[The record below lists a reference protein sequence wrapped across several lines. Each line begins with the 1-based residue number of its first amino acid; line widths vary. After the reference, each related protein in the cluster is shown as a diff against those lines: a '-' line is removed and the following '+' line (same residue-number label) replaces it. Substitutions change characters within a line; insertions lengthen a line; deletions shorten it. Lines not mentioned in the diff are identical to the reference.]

1 MENVWTDFKTDEET
15 FKLIMKYE
23 ENFVKTIV
31 QKKYGIN
38 YDNKDEVKLTK
49 KENEIFAL
57 ASLLIEIDVLCIKNL
72 KNKHINVDSFFKK
85 EEGLMQRKICTA
97 YDLKID
103 KLENI
108 IIRLP
113 EEQRKVFIY
122 SYGINRR
129 KMNFKDIE
137 KLFEVSTDDIYKNL
151 LLTIRRLKSEVN
163 IMKSVKKVTNK
174 IPTMLM
180 LDLEKRGYPRSEL
193 IEALNLYDD
202 KTKYTLQK
210 YYGFNYSSAKSL
222 LIPVAEGDEEIINS
236 VLTGD
241 NNIDVQIKKLQRKK
255 LQAIEEIKRN
265 NRLKKEKTFNLIKF
279 YKNKGYSALEFLN
292 AYRSLSE
299 RQCALIKKKYDNE
312 FNEIKDAKLSYKE
325 NAMIFELTRS
335 ERSGIGKIL
344 AETTN
349 KTMPKIIKIVEQPQE
364 VEKEILEKKN
374 EEVIQPIKVEKTPTE
389 SKDITLPQKSN
400 TFDSVE
406 KKDVNF
412 SPSKDLTE
420 NKPNN
425 EKGIKNFDTFNEYC
439 KSLGF
444 DDEDMEILYSSLKEN
459 PTRHDRFYR
468 LFNITEKEKHMFIF
482 KTPAADLCQKDQ
494 DYLTKDIPISLC
506 KYRLKTG
513 RSIEDIKL
521 QPSIKRAGERA
532 KTTPTISIKKYKTL
546 NDFIKAIGFD
556 DEDLEEVY
564 NSLTE
569 REKDIFS
576 ETINVTETEDK
587 KHIFTFIRRIDKNVE
602 KSYKY
607 YNKTILVKLYRC
619 RVKNNKS
626 IDNLNLTENV
636 KRYIELHSPKTSSME
651 IVNDYKTMPKIIKIA
666 EQPQEAEKEILE
678 KKNEEVIQPIKVKK
692 TPTKSKDI
700 TLPQKSNTFDSV
712 EKKGVNFSPSKD
724 LTENKPNNEKG
735 IKNFDTFNEYCKS
748 LGFDD
753 EDLENMYNELSAK
766 EKERFNKCI
775 IVTEDAEKKHT
786 FTFTKRITQNHDQLN
801 YQYYTQSV
809 IIRLYRGR
817 LRNNKS
823 VDNIEVSK
831 NVKNHLRTNS
841 IRGNNTPK
849 IENYI
854 HLNGYYN
861 ALGFDDED
869 MENLYSSLDENPIRH
884 DCFYR
889 LFNIIE
895 DEKHMFIF
903 TKPAADLCQKDH
915 DYLTKDIPISLCKF
929 RIKKGKGVDNIKL
942 PPSIKKSG
950 ERVKTTP
957 TISIKKYKT
966 LNGFIKAI
974 GFDDED
980 LEEVYKNLI
989 KREKDIF
996 SETINVTETKDKKHI
1011 FTFVRRIDTNDKRNY
1026 KYYNKTILVKLYRC
1040 RVKNNKSIENLNL
1053 TENIKRYIDFHSPK
1067 TSRME
1072 IINDYKTLNDY
1083 YKSLGFDDEDMEDL
1097 YLSLAS
1103 IPFRHDYFYKTMNI
1117 VEEAENK
1124 HIFTFKKS
1132 IANLNKKDFHYL
1144 MQDIPE
1150 SICIHRIRSGKGVDG
1165 LKLNNT
1171 ITNFVK
1177 KEIEKEN
1184 SKSNKGKLDYCKTL
1198 NDYYKKYGIT
1208 DEELTNA
1215 NKSANQGKKYFEE
1228 FTTITKVNEEK
1239 YIFEIKSTLKY
1250 RHDLPA
1256 YAYFT
1261 SNLLIYLKHK
1271 KKQTKQEIQ
1280 NNLVI
1285 AEGPSFDNI
1294 KEYIH
1299 EYLSEIK
1306 SSHIITKDLILNL
1319 NLPKRYEY
1327 FLLNEFVINKD
1338 GSMSLDE
1345 EAKHFNMDSMELC
1358 KILVDAI
1365 KLVKENVISK
1375 MNHFTDTAALAEKK
1389 ENKKT
1394 LS

>member
-1 MENVWTDFKTDEET
+1 
-15 FKLIMKYE
+15 
-23 ENFVKTIV
+23 
-31 QKKYGIN
+31 
-38 YDNKDEVKLTK
+38 
-49 KENEIFAL
+49 
-57 ASLLIEIDVLCIKNL
+57 
-72 KNKHINVDSFFKK
+72 
-85 EEGLMQRKICTA
+85 MQRKICTA
-97 YDLKID
+97 YDLQID

-113 EEQRKVFIY
+113 EDQRKIFIY

-129 KMNFKDIE
+129 KMSFKDIE
-137 KLFEVSTDDIYKNL
+137 KLFEVSTDDIYKSL

-210 YYGFNYSSAKSL
+210 YYGFNYSSAKSP
-222 LIPVAEGDEEIINS
+222 LIPVAEGDEAIINS
-236 VLTGD
+236 VLIGD
-241 NNIDVQIKKLQRKK
+241 NNIDFQIKKLQEKK
-255 LQAIEEIKRN
+255 LQAIEKIKRN

-279 YKNKGYSALEFLN
+279 YKDKGYSALEFLN

-325 NAMIFELTRS
+325 NALIFDLTRS

-364 VEKEILEKKN
+364 VEKEISENKN
-374 EEVIQPIKVEKTPTE
+374 EKLIQPIKVKKTPAK

-406 KKDVNF
+406 KKDVN
-412 SPSKDLTE
+412 
-420 NKPNN
+420 
-425 EKGIKNFDTFNEYC
+425 
-439 KSLGF
+439 
-444 DDEDMEILYSSLKEN
+444 SS
-459 PTRHDRFYR
+459 T
-468 LFNITEKEKHMFIF
+468 
-482 KTPAADLCQKDQ
+482 
-494 DYLTKDIPISLC
+494 
-506 KYRLKTG
+506 
-513 RSIEDIKL
+513 
-521 QPSIKRAGERA
+521 
-532 KTTPTISIKKYKTL
+532 
-546 NDFIKAIGFD
+546 
-556 DEDLEEVY
+556 
-564 NSLTE
+564 
-569 REKDIFS
+569 
-576 ETINVTETEDK
+576 
-587 KHIFTFIRRIDKNVE
+587 
-602 KSYKY
+602 
-607 YNKTILVKLYRC
+607 
-619 RVKNNKS
+619 
-626 IDNLNLTENV
+626 
-636 KRYIELHSPKTSSME
+636 
-651 IVNDYKTMPKIIKIA
+651 
-666 EQPQEAEKEILE
+666 
-678 KKNEEVIQPIKVKK
+678 
-692 TPTKSKDI
+692 
-700 TLPQKSNTFDSV
+700 
-712 EKKGVNFSPSKD
+712 SKD

-775 IVTEDAEKKHT
+775 IITEDAEKKHT

-817 LRNNKS
+817 LRNSKS

-841 IRGNNTPK
+841 IRDNNTPK

-884 DCFYR
+884 DFFYR

-895 DEKHMFIF
+895 EEKHMFIF
-903 TKPAADLCQKDH
+903 TKPAANLCQKDH
-915 DYLTKDIPISLCKF
+915 DYLTKDIPISLCKY
-929 RIKKGKGVDNIKL
+929 RLKTGRSIEDIKL

-950 ERVKTTP
+950 ERVRTTP

-966 LNGFIKAI
+966 LNDFIKTI

-980 LEEVYKNLI
+980 LEEVYKNLT

-996 SETINVTETKDKKHI
+996 SETINVTETEDKKHI

-1215 NKSANQGKKYFEE
+1215 YKSANQGKKYFEE

-1239 YIFEIKSTLKY
+1239 YIFEIKNALKY

-1256 YAYFT
+1256 YTYFT
-1261 SNLLIYLKHK
+1261 NNLLIYLKHK
-1271 KKQTKQEIQ
+1271 TKKTKQEIQ

-1285 AEGPSFDNI
+1285 AESPSFDNI

-1306 SSHIITKDLILNL
+1306 SSHIITKDLILSL

-1345 EAKHFNMDSMELC
+1345 EAKLFNIDSMELC
-1358 KILVDAI
+1358 KVLVDAI

-1375 MNHFTDTAALAEKK
+1375 MNHFTDTATLAEKK
-1389 ENKKT
+1389 RE
-1394 LS
+1394 

>member
-1 MENVWTDFKTDEET
+1 MENVWTNFKIDEET

-23 ENFVKTIV
+23 EDFVKIIV

-38 YDNKDEVKLTK
+38 YDNKNEVKLTK

-97 YDLKID
+97 YDLQID

-113 EEQRKVFIY
+113 EEQRKIFIY

-129 KMNFKDIE
+129 KMSFKDIE
-137 KLFEVSTDDIYKNL
+137 KLFEVSTDDIYKSL
-151 LLTIRRLKSEVN
+151 ILTIRRLKSEVN

-174 IPTMLM
+174 IPSMLM
-180 LDLEKRGYPRSEL
+180 LDLEKRGYPRSKL

-210 YYGFNYSSAKSL
+210 YYGFNYSSAKSP
-222 LIPVAEGDEEIINS
+222 LIPVAEGDEEVINS
-236 VLTGD
+236 VLIGD
-241 NNIDVQIKKLQRKK
+241 NNIDFQIKKLQEKK
-255 LQAIEEIKRN
+255 LQAIEKIKRN

-325 NAMIFELTRS
+325 KTMIFDLTRS

-349 KTMPKIIKIVEQPQE
+349 KTMPKIIKTVEQPQE
-364 VEKEILEKKN
+364 VEKEISENKN
-374 EEVIQPIKVEKTPTE
+374 EEVIQPIKVKKTPAKL
-389 SKDITLPQKSN
+389 KDITLPQKSN

-406 KKDVNF
+406 KKDVN
-412 SPSKDLTE
+412 SSTSKDLTE

-444 DDEDMEILYSSLKEN
+444 DDEDMENLYLSLNEN

-468 LFNITEKEKHMFIF
+468 LF
-482 KTPAADLCQKDQ
+482 
-494 DYLTKDIPISLC
+494 S
-506 KYRLKTG
+506 
-513 RSIEDIKL
+513 
-521 QPSIKRAGERA
+521 
-532 KTTPTISIKKYKTL
+532 
-546 NDFIKAIGFD
+546 
-556 DEDLEEVY
+556 
-564 NSLTE
+564 
-569 REKDIFS
+569 
-576 ETINVTETEDK
+576 
-587 KHIFTFIRRIDKNVE
+587 
-602 KSYKY
+602 
-607 YNKTILVKLYRC
+607 
-619 RVKNNKS
+619 
-626 IDNLNLTENV
+626 
-636 KRYIELHSPKTSSME
+636 
-651 IVNDYKTMPKIIKIA
+651 
-666 EQPQEAEKEILE
+666 
-678 KKNEEVIQPIKVKK
+678 
-692 TPTKSKDI
+692 
-700 TLPQKSNTFDSV
+700 
-712 EKKGVNFSPSKD
+712 
-724 LTENKPNNEKG
+724 
-735 IKNFDTFNEYCKS
+735 
-748 LGFDD
+748 
-753 EDLENMYNELSAK
+753 
-766 EKERFNKCI
+766 
-775 IVTEDAEKKHT
+775 
-786 FTFTKRITQNHDQLN
+786 
-801 YQYYTQSV
+801 
-809 IIRLYRGR
+809 
-817 LRNNKS
+817 
-823 VDNIEVSK
+823 
-831 NVKNHLRTNS
+831 
-841 IRGNNTPK
+841 
-849 IENYI
+849 
-854 HLNGYYN
+854 
-861 ALGFDDED
+861 
-869 MENLYSSLDENPIRH
+869 
-884 DCFYR
+884 
-889 LFNIIE
+889 IIE

-915 DYLTKDIPISLCKF
+915 DYLTKDIPISLCKC

-942 PPSIKKSG
+942 PPSIKKAG

-974 GFDDED
+974 GFDGED
-980 LEEVYKNLI
+980 LEEVYKNLT

-996 SETINVTETKDKKHI
+996 SETINVSETEDKKHI

-1184 SKSNKGKLDYCKTL
+1184 SKSNKGKLDYCKNL

-1215 NKSANQGKKYFEE
+1215 YKSANQGKKYFEE

-1271 KKQTKQEIQ
+1271 TKQTKQETQ

-1365 KLVKENVISK
+1365 KLVKENIISK

>member
-1 MENVWTDFKTDEET
+1 MENVWTNFKTDEET

-72 KNKHINVDSFFKK
+72 KDKHINVDSFFKK

-210 YYGFNYSSAKSL
+210 YYGFNYSSAKSP
-222 LIPVAEGDEEIINS
+222 LIPVAEGDEAIINS
-236 VLTGD
+236 VLIGD
-241 NNIDVQIKKLQRKK
+241 NNIDFQIKKLQEKK
-255 LQAIEEIKRN
+255 LQAIEKNKRN

-279 YKNKGYSALEFLN
+279 YKDKGYSALEFLN

-325 NAMIFELTRS
+325 KAMIFDLTRS

-349 KTMPKIIKIVEQPQE
+349 KTMPKIIKTAEQPQE

-374 EEVIQPIKVEKTPTE
+374 EEVIQPIKVKKTPAK

-406 KKDVNF
+406 KKD
-412 SPSKDLTE
+412 
-420 NKPNN
+420 
-425 EKGIKNFDTFNEYC
+425 
-439 KSLGF
+439 
-444 DDEDMEILYSSLKEN
+444 
-459 PTRHDRFYR
+459 
-468 LFNITEKEKHMFIF
+468 
-482 KTPAADLCQKDQ
+482 
-494 DYLTKDIPISLC
+494 
-506 KYRLKTG
+506 
-513 RSIEDIKL
+513 
-521 QPSIKRAGERA
+521 
-532 KTTPTISIKKYKTL
+532 
-546 NDFIKAIGFD
+546 
-556 DEDLEEVY
+556 
-564 NSLTE
+564 
-569 REKDIFS
+569 
-576 ETINVTETEDK
+576 
-587 KHIFTFIRRIDKNVE
+587 
-602 KSYKY
+602 
-607 YNKTILVKLYRC
+607 
-619 RVKNNKS
+619 
-626 IDNLNLTENV
+626 
-636 KRYIELHSPKTSSME
+636 
-651 IVNDYKTMPKIIKIA
+651 
-666 EQPQEAEKEILE
+666 
-678 KKNEEVIQPIKVKK
+678 
-692 TPTKSKDI
+692 
-700 TLPQKSNTFDSV
+700 
-712 EKKGVNFSPSKD
+712 VNFSPSKD

-841 IRGNNTPK
+841 IRDNNTPK

-869 MENLYSSLDENPIRH
+869 MENLYSSLDENPIRY

-895 DEKHMFIF
+895 EEKHMFIF
-903 TKPAADLCQKDH
+903 KEPAADLCQKDH

-942 PPSIKKSG
+942 PPSIKKAG

-980 LEEVYKNLI
+980 LEEVYKNLT

-1132 IANLNKKDFHYL
+1132 IVNLNKKDFHYI
-1144 MQDIPE
+1144 MQDIPK
-1150 SICIHRIRSGKGVDG
+1150 SICIHRIRNGKGVDG

-1184 SKSNKGKLDYCKTL
+1184 SKSNKGKLDYCKNL

-1215 NKSANQGKKYFEE
+1215 YKSANQGKKYFEE

-1271 KKQTKQEIQ
+1271 TKQTKQETQ

-1365 KLVKENVISK
+1365 KLVKENIISK

>member
-1 MENVWTDFKTDEET
+1 MENVWTNFKTDEET

-38 YDNKDEVKLTK
+38 YDNKEEVKLTK

-210 YYGFNYSSAKSL
+210 YYGFNYSSAKSP
-222 LIPVAEGDEEIINS
+222 LIPVAEGDEAIINS
-236 VLTGD
+236 VLIGD
-241 NNIDVQIKKLQRKK
+241 NNIDFQIKKLQEKK

-325 NAMIFELTRS
+325 KAMIFDLTRS

-344 AETTN
+344 AEMTN

-364 VEKEILEKKN
+364 AEKEILEKKN
-374 EEVIQPIKVEKTPTE
+374 EEVIQPIKVKKTPTE
-389 SKDITLPQKSN
+389 SKDITPPLKSN

-406 KKDVNF
+406 KKDIN
-412 SPSKDLTE
+412 SSTSKDLTE

-425 EKGIKNFDTFNEYC
+425 EKGIKSFDTFNEYC

-678 KKNEEVIQPIKVKK
+678 KKNEEVIQPIRVKK

-712 EKKGVNFSPSKD
+712 EKKDVNFSPSKD

-884 DCFYR
+884 DFFYR

-895 DEKHMFIF
+895 EEKHMFIF

-942 PPSIKKSG
+942 PPSIKKAG

-980 LEEVYKNLI
+980 LEEVYKNLT

-996 SETINVTETKDKKHI
+996 SETINVTETEDKKHI

-1208 DEELTNA
+1208 DEELTKA
-1215 NKSANQGKKYFEE
+1215 YKSANQGKKYFEE

-1271 KKQTKQEIQ
+1271 TKQTKQETQ

-1285 AEGPSFDNI
+1285 DESPSFDNI

-1306 SSHIITKDLILNL
+1306 SSHIITKDLILSL

-1345 EAKHFNMDSMELC
+1345 EAKLFNIDSMELC

-1375 MNHFTDTAALAEKK
+1375 MNHFTDTATLAEKK
-1389 ENKKT
+1389 RE
-1394 LS
+1394 

>member
-1 MENVWTDFKTDEET
+1 MENVWTNFKTDEET

-23 ENFVKTIV
+23 EDFVKIIV

-38 YDNKDEVKLTK
+38 YDNKNEVKLTK

-72 KNKHINVDSFFKK
+72 KNKHINIDSFFKK
-85 EEGLMQRKICTA
+85 EEGLMQRKIRTA
-97 YDLKID
+97 YDLQID

-113 EEQRKVFIY
+113 EEQRKIFIY

-129 KMNFKDIE
+129 KMSFKDIE
-137 KLFEVSTDDIYKNL
+137 KLFEVSTDDIYKSL

-210 YYGFNYSSAKSL
+210 YYGFNYSSAKSP
-222 LIPVAEGDEEIINS
+222 LIPVAEGDEAIINS
-236 VLTGD
+236 VLIGD
-241 NNIDVQIKKLQRKK
+241 NNIDFQIKKLQEKK
-255 LQAIEEIKRN
+255 LQAIEKIKRN

-279 YKNKGYSALEFLN
+279 YKDKGYSALEFLN

-325 NAMIFELTRS
+325 KAMIFDLTRS

-364 VEKEILEKKN
+364 VEKEISENKN
-374 EEVIQPIKVEKTPTE
+374 EKLIQPIKVKKTPAK

-406 KKDVNF
+406 KKDVN
-412 SPSKDLTE
+412 
-420 NKPNN
+420 
-425 EKGIKNFDTFNEYC
+425 
-439 KSLGF
+439 
-444 DDEDMEILYSSLKEN
+444 SS
-459 PTRHDRFYR
+459 T
-468 LFNITEKEKHMFIF
+468 
-482 KTPAADLCQKDQ
+482 
-494 DYLTKDIPISLC
+494 
-506 KYRLKTG
+506 
-513 RSIEDIKL
+513 
-521 QPSIKRAGERA
+521 
-532 KTTPTISIKKYKTL
+532 
-546 NDFIKAIGFD
+546 
-556 DEDLEEVY
+556 
-564 NSLTE
+564 
-569 REKDIFS
+569 
-576 ETINVTETEDK
+576 
-587 KHIFTFIRRIDKNVE
+587 
-602 KSYKY
+602 
-607 YNKTILVKLYRC
+607 
-619 RVKNNKS
+619 
-626 IDNLNLTENV
+626 
-636 KRYIELHSPKTSSME
+636 
-651 IVNDYKTMPKIIKIA
+651 
-666 EQPQEAEKEILE
+666 
-678 KKNEEVIQPIKVKK
+678 
-692 TPTKSKDI
+692 
-700 TLPQKSNTFDSV
+700 
-712 EKKGVNFSPSKD
+712 SKD

-841 IRGNNTPK
+841 IRDNNTPK

-903 TKPAADLCQKDH
+903 KEPAADLCQKDH
-915 DYLTKDIPISLCKF
+915 DYLTKDITISLCKF

-942 PPSIKKSG
+942 PPSIKKAG

-980 LEEVYKNLI
+980 LEEVYKNLT

-1215 NKSANQGKKYFEE
+1215 YKSANQGKKYFEE

-1271 KKQTKQEIQ
+1271 TKQTKQETQ

-1338 GSMSLDE
+1338 SSMSLDE
-1345 EAKHFNMDSMELC
+1345 EAKHFNIDSMELC

-1365 KLVKENVISK
+1365 KLVKENIISK

>member
-1 MENVWTDFKTDEET
+1 MENVLTNFKTDEET

-23 ENFVKTIV
+23 EDFVKIIV

-49 KENEIFAL
+49 KENKIFAL

-210 YYGFNYSSAKSL
+210 YYGFNYSSAKSP
-222 LIPVAEGDEEIINS
+222 LIPVAEGDEAIINS
-236 VLTGD
+236 VLIGD
-241 NNIDVQIKKLQRKK
+241 NNIDFQIKKLQEKK
-255 LQAIEEIKRN
+255 LQAIEKIRRN

-279 YKNKGYSALEFLN
+279 YKDKGYSALEFLN

-325 NAMIFELTRS
+325 KAMIFDLTRS

-349 KTMPKIIKIVEQPQE
+349 KTMPKIIKTVEQPQE
-364 VEKEILEKKN
+364 VEKEISENKN
-374 EEVIQPIKVEKTPTE
+374 EEVIQPIKVKKTPAKL
-389 SKDITLPQKSN
+389 KDITLPQKSN

-406 KKDVNF
+406 KKDVN
-412 SPSKDLTE
+412 
-420 NKPNN
+420 
-425 EKGIKNFDTFNEYC
+425 
-439 KSLGF
+439 
-444 DDEDMEILYSSLKEN
+444 SS
-459 PTRHDRFYR
+459 T
-468 LFNITEKEKHMFIF
+468 
-482 KTPAADLCQKDQ
+482 
-494 DYLTKDIPISLC
+494 
-506 KYRLKTG
+506 
-513 RSIEDIKL
+513 
-521 QPSIKRAGERA
+521 
-532 KTTPTISIKKYKTL
+532 
-546 NDFIKAIGFD
+546 
-556 DEDLEEVY
+556 
-564 NSLTE
+564 
-569 REKDIFS
+569 
-576 ETINVTETEDK
+576 
-587 KHIFTFIRRIDKNVE
+587 
-602 KSYKY
+602 
-607 YNKTILVKLYRC
+607 
-619 RVKNNKS
+619 
-626 IDNLNLTENV
+626 
-636 KRYIELHSPKTSSME
+636 
-651 IVNDYKTMPKIIKIA
+651 
-666 EQPQEAEKEILE
+666 
-678 KKNEEVIQPIKVKK
+678 
-692 TPTKSKDI
+692 
-700 TLPQKSNTFDSV
+700 
-712 EKKGVNFSPSKD
+712 SKD

-753 EDLENMYNELSAK
+753 EDLENMYNELSSK

-786 FTFTKRITQNHDQLN
+786 FTFTKRITQNGDQIN

-823 VDNIEVSK
+823 VNNIEVSK

-884 DCFYR
+884 DFFYR

-895 DEKHMFIF
+895 EEKHMFIF

-1208 DEELTNA
+1208 DEELTKA
-1215 NKSANQGKKYFEE
+1215 YKSANQGKKYFEE

-1271 KKQTKQEIQ
+1271 TKQTKQEIQ
-1280 NNLVI
+1280 DNLVI
-1285 AEGPSFDNI
+1285 AEGSSFDNI

-1345 EAKHFNMDSMELC
+1345 EAKLFNIDSMELC

-1365 KLVKENVISK
+1365 KLVKENIISK

-1389 ENKKT
+1389 ENKKA

>member
-1 MENVWTDFKTDEET
+1 MENVWTNFKTDEET

-23 ENFVKTIV
+23 EDFVKIIV

-38 YDNKDEVKLTK
+38 YDNKNEVKLTK

-72 KNKHINVDSFFKK
+72 KNKHINIDSFFKK
-85 EEGLMQRKICTA
+85 EEGLMQRKIRTA
-97 YDLKID
+97 YDLQID

-113 EEQRKVFIY
+113 EEQRKIFIY

-129 KMNFKDIE
+129 KMSFKDIE
-137 KLFEVSTDDIYKNL
+137 KLFEVSTDDIYISL

-210 YYGFNYSSAKSL
+210 YYGFNYSSAKSP
-222 LIPVAEGDEEIINS
+222 LIPVAEGDEAIINS
-236 VLTGD
+236 VLIGD
-241 NNIDVQIKKLQRKK
+241 NNIDFQIKKLQEKK
-255 LQAIEEIKRN
+255 LQAIEKIKRN

-279 YKNKGYSALEFLN
+279 YKDKGYSALEFLN

-325 NAMIFELTRS
+325 KAMIFDLTRS

-364 VEKEILEKKN
+364 VEKEISENKN
-374 EEVIQPIKVEKTPTE
+374 EKLIQPIKVKKTPAK

-406 KKDVNF
+406 KKDVN
-412 SPSKDLTE
+412 
-420 NKPNN
+420 
-425 EKGIKNFDTFNEYC
+425 
-439 KSLGF
+439 
-444 DDEDMEILYSSLKEN
+444 SS
-459 PTRHDRFYR
+459 T
-468 LFNITEKEKHMFIF
+468 
-482 KTPAADLCQKDQ
+482 
-494 DYLTKDIPISLC
+494 
-506 KYRLKTG
+506 
-513 RSIEDIKL
+513 
-521 QPSIKRAGERA
+521 
-532 KTTPTISIKKYKTL
+532 
-546 NDFIKAIGFD
+546 
-556 DEDLEEVY
+556 
-564 NSLTE
+564 
-569 REKDIFS
+569 
-576 ETINVTETEDK
+576 
-587 KHIFTFIRRIDKNVE
+587 
-602 KSYKY
+602 
-607 YNKTILVKLYRC
+607 
-619 RVKNNKS
+619 
-626 IDNLNLTENV
+626 
-636 KRYIELHSPKTSSME
+636 
-651 IVNDYKTMPKIIKIA
+651 
-666 EQPQEAEKEILE
+666 
-678 KKNEEVIQPIKVKK
+678 
-692 TPTKSKDI
+692 
-700 TLPQKSNTFDSV
+700 
-712 EKKGVNFSPSKD
+712 SKD

-841 IRGNNTPK
+841 IRDNNTPK

-895 DEKHMFIF
+895 EEKHMFIF
-903 TKPAADLCQKDH
+903 KEPAADLCQKDH

-942 PPSIKKSG
+942 PPSIKKAG

-980 LEEVYKNLI
+980 LEEVYKNLT

-1215 NKSANQGKKYFEE
+1215 YKSANQGKKYFEE

-1271 KKQTKQEIQ
+1271 TKQTKQETQ

-1365 KLVKENVISK
+1365 KLVKENIISK
-1375 MNHFTDTAALAEKK
+1375 KK
-1389 ENKKT
+1389 RE
-1394 LS
+1394 

>member
-1 MENVWTDFKTDEET
+1 MENVWTNFKTDEET

-23 ENFVKTIV
+23 EDFVKIIV

-38 YDNKDEVKLTK
+38 YDNKNEVKLTK

-72 KNKHINVDSFFKK
+72 KNKHINIDSFFKK
-85 EEGLMQRKICTA
+85 EEGLMQRKIRTA
-97 YDLKID
+97 YGLQID

-113 EEQRKVFIY
+113 EEQRKIFIY

-129 KMNFKDIE
+129 KMSFKDIE
-137 KLFEVSTDDIYKNL
+137 KLFEVSTDDIYKSL

-210 YYGFNYSSAKSL
+210 YYGFNYSSAKSP
-222 LIPVAEGDEEIINS
+222 LIPVAEGDEAIINS
-236 VLTGD
+236 VLIGD
-241 NNIDVQIKKLQRKK
+241 NNIDFQIKKLQEKK
-255 LQAIEEIKRN
+255 LQAIEKIKRN

-279 YKNKGYSALEFLN
+279 YKDKGYSALEFLN

-325 NAMIFELTRS
+325 KAMIFDLTRS

-364 VEKEILEKKN
+364 VEKEISENKN
-374 EEVIQPIKVEKTPTE
+374 EKLIQPIKVKKTPAK

-406 KKDVNF
+406 KKDVN
-412 SPSKDLTE
+412 
-420 NKPNN
+420 
-425 EKGIKNFDTFNEYC
+425 
-439 KSLGF
+439 
-444 DDEDMEILYSSLKEN
+444 SS
-459 PTRHDRFYR
+459 T
-468 LFNITEKEKHMFIF
+468 
-482 KTPAADLCQKDQ
+482 
-494 DYLTKDIPISLC
+494 
-506 KYRLKTG
+506 
-513 RSIEDIKL
+513 
-521 QPSIKRAGERA
+521 
-532 KTTPTISIKKYKTL
+532 
-546 NDFIKAIGFD
+546 
-556 DEDLEEVY
+556 
-564 NSLTE
+564 
-569 REKDIFS
+569 
-576 ETINVTETEDK
+576 
-587 KHIFTFIRRIDKNVE
+587 
-602 KSYKY
+602 
-607 YNKTILVKLYRC
+607 
-619 RVKNNKS
+619 
-626 IDNLNLTENV
+626 
-636 KRYIELHSPKTSSME
+636 
-651 IVNDYKTMPKIIKIA
+651 
-666 EQPQEAEKEILE
+666 
-678 KKNEEVIQPIKVKK
+678 
-692 TPTKSKDI
+692 
-700 TLPQKSNTFDSV
+700 
-712 EKKGVNFSPSKD
+712 SKD

-775 IVTEDAEKKHT
+775 IITEDAEKKHT

-841 IRGNNTPK
+841 IRDNNTPK

-903 TKPAADLCQKDH
+903 KKTAADLCQKDH

-942 PPSIKKSG
+942 PPSIKKAG
-950 ERVKTTP
+950 ERVKTAP

-980 LEEVYKNLI
+980 LEEVYKNLT

-1215 NKSANQGKKYFEE
+1215 YKSANQGKKYFEE

-1271 KKQTKQEIQ
+1271 TKQTKQETQ

-1306 SSHIITKDLILNL
+1306 SSHIITKDLILSL

-1345 EAKHFNMDSMELC
+1345 EAKLFNIDSMELC

-1365 KLVKENVISK
+1365 KLVKENIISK

-1389 ENKKT
+1389 ENKKA

>member
-1 MENVWTDFKTDEET
+1 MENVWTNFKTDEET

-23 ENFVKTIV
+23 EDFVKTIV

-236 VLTGD
+236 VLIGD
-241 NNIDVQIKKLQRKK
+241 NNIDVQIKKLQEKK

-265 NRLKKEKTFNLIKF
+265 NRPKKEQAFNLIKF

-299 RQCALIKKKYDNE
+299 KECALIKKKYDKE

-325 NAMIFELTRS
+325 NAIIFDLTRS
-335 ERSGIGKIL
+335 ESSGIGKIL

-364 VEKEILEKKN
+364 AEKEISENKN
-374 EEVIQPIKVEKTPTE
+374 EKVIQPIKVKKTPTK

-400 TFDSVE
+400 TLDSVE

-494 DYLTKDIPISLC
+494 DYLTKDIPISLY

-823 VDNIEVSK
+823 VNNIEVSK

-854 HLNGYYN
+854 HLNGYYK

-869 MENLYSSLDENPIRH
+869 MENLYLSLNENPTRH
-884 DCFYR
+884 DRFYR
-889 LFNIIE
+889 LFSIIE

-915 DYLTKDIPISLCKF
+915 DYLTKDIPISLCKC

-942 PPSIKKSG
+942 PPSIKKAG

-996 SETINVTETKDKKHI
+996 SETINVTETEDKKHI

-1215 NKSANQGKKYFEE
+1215 YKSANQGKKYFEE

-1271 KKQTKQEIQ
+1271 TKQTKQETQ

-1306 SSHIITKDLILNL
+1306 SSHIITKDLILSL

-1345 EAKHFNMDSMELC
+1345 EAKLFNIDSMELC

-1375 MNHFTDTAALAEKK
+1375 MNHFTDTATLAEKK
-1389 ENKKT
+1389 RE
-1394 LS
+1394 

>member
-1 MENVWTDFKTDEET
+1 MENVWTNFKTDEET

-23 ENFVKTIV
+23 EDFVKTIV
-31 QKKYGIN
+31 QKKFGIN

-163 IMKSVKKVTNK
+163 IMKSVKKVTNR

-236 VLTGD
+236 VLIGD
-241 NNIDVQIKKLQRKK
+241 NNIDVQIKKLQEKK

-265 NRLKKEKTFNLIKF
+265 NRPKKEQAFNLIKF

-299 RQCALIKKKYDNE
+299 KECALIKKKYDKE

-325 NAMIFELTRS
+325 NALIFDLTRS
-335 ERSGIGKIL
+335 ESSGIGKIL
-344 AETTN
+344 AEMTN
-349 KTMPKIIKIVEQPQE
+349 
-364 VEKEILEKKN
+364 
-374 EEVIQPIKVEKTPTE
+374 
-389 SKDITLPQKSN
+389 
-400 TFDSVE
+400 
-406 KKDVNF
+406 
-412 SPSKDLTE
+412 
-420 NKPNN
+420 
-425 EKGIKNFDTFNEYC
+425 
-439 KSLGF
+439 
-444 DDEDMEILYSSLKEN
+444 
-459 PTRHDRFYR
+459 
-468 LFNITEKEKHMFIF
+468 
-482 KTPAADLCQKDQ
+482 
-494 DYLTKDIPISLC
+494 
-506 KYRLKTG
+506 
-513 RSIEDIKL
+513 
-521 QPSIKRAGERA
+521 
-532 KTTPTISIKKYKTL
+532 
-546 NDFIKAIGFD
+546 
-556 DEDLEEVY
+556 
-564 NSLTE
+564 
-569 REKDIFS
+569 
-576 ETINVTETEDK
+576 
-587 KHIFTFIRRIDKNVE
+587 
-602 KSYKY
+602 
-607 YNKTILVKLYRC
+607 
-619 RVKNNKS
+619 
-626 IDNLNLTENV
+626 
-636 KRYIELHSPKTSSME
+636 
-651 IVNDYKTMPKIIKIA
+651 KTMPKIIKIA

-692 TPTKSKDI
+692 TPAEPKDI
-700 TLPQKSNTFDSV
+700 TPPLKSNTFDSV
-712 EKKGVNFSPSKD
+712 EKKDINSSTSKD

-735 IKNFDTFNEYCKS
+735 IKSFDTFNEYCKS

-753 EDLENMYNELSAK
+753 DDLESVYNELSTK

-775 IVTEDAEKKHT
+775 IVTENEEKKHT
-786 FTFTKRITQNHDQLN
+786 FTLTKRITQNGDQLN

-841 IRGNNTPK
+841 IRDNNTPK

-869 MENLYSSLDENPIRH
+869 MENLYSSLDENPIRY

-895 DEKHMFIF
+895 EEKHMFIF
-903 TKPAADLCQKDH
+903 KEPAADLCQKDH

-942 PPSIKKSG
+942 PPSIKKAG

-980 LEEVYKNLI
+980 LEEVYKNLT

-1103 IPFRHDYFYKTMNI
+1103 IPFRHDYFYKMMNI

-1132 IANLNKKDFHYL
+1132 TSNLNRKDFHYL
-1144 MQDIPE
+1144 MQDIPK
-1150 SICIHRIRSGKGVDG
+1150 SICIHRLRSGKGIDG
-1165 LKLNNT
+1165 LKLNNNL
-1171 ITNFVK
+1171 TNFLK

-1184 SKSNKGKLDYCKTL
+1184 SKSDKAHKGKLDYCKTL

-1208 DEELTNA
+1208 DEELTKA
-1215 NKSANQGKKYFEE
+1215 YKSANQGKKYFEE

-1239 YIFEIKSTLKY
+1239 YIFEIKNALKY

-1256 YAYFT
+1256 YAYFVN
-1261 SNLLIYLKHK
+1261 NLLIYLKHK
-1271 KKQTKQEIQ
+1271 TKKQ
-1280 NNLVI
+1280 
-1285 AEGPSFDNI
+1285 
-1294 KEYIH
+1294 
-1299 EYLSEIK
+1299 
-1306 SSHIITKDLILNL
+1306 
-1319 NLPKRYEY
+1319 
-1327 FLLNEFVINKD
+1327 
-1338 GSMSLDE
+1338 
-1345 EAKHFNMDSMELC
+1345 
-1358 KILVDAI
+1358 
-1365 KLVKENVISK
+1365 
-1375 MNHFTDTAALAEKK
+1375 
-1389 ENKKT
+1389 NKKYKII
-1394 LS
+1394 

>member
-1 MENVWTDFKTDEET
+1 MENVWTNFKTDEET

-23 ENFVKTIV
+23 EDFVKIIV

-85 EEGLMQRKICTA
+85 TEVLMQRKICTA
-97 YDLKID
+97 YDLQID

-113 EEQRKVFIY
+113 EEQRKIFIY

-129 KMNFKDIE
+129 KMSFKDIE
-137 KLFEVSTDDIYKNL
+137 KLFEVSTDDIYKSL

-210 YYGFNYSSAKSL
+210 YYGFNYSSAKSP
-222 LIPVAEGDEEIINS
+222 LIPVAEGDEAIINS
-236 VLTGD
+236 VLIGD
-241 NNIDVQIKKLQRKK
+241 NNIDFQIKKLQEKK
-255 LQAIEEIKRN
+255 LQAIEKIKRN

-279 YKNKGYSALEFLN
+279 YKDKGYSALEFLN

-325 NAMIFELTRS
+325 KAMIFDLTRS

-364 VEKEILEKKN
+364 VEKEISENKN
-374 EEVIQPIKVEKTPTE
+374 EKLIQPIKVKKTPAK

-406 KKDVNF
+406 KKDVN
-412 SPSKDLTE
+412 
-420 NKPNN
+420 
-425 EKGIKNFDTFNEYC
+425 
-439 KSLGF
+439 
-444 DDEDMEILYSSLKEN
+444 SS
-459 PTRHDRFYR
+459 T
-468 LFNITEKEKHMFIF
+468 
-482 KTPAADLCQKDQ
+482 
-494 DYLTKDIPISLC
+494 
-506 KYRLKTG
+506 
-513 RSIEDIKL
+513 
-521 QPSIKRAGERA
+521 
-532 KTTPTISIKKYKTL
+532 
-546 NDFIKAIGFD
+546 
-556 DEDLEEVY
+556 
-564 NSLTE
+564 
-569 REKDIFS
+569 
-576 ETINVTETEDK
+576 
-587 KHIFTFIRRIDKNVE
+587 
-602 KSYKY
+602 
-607 YNKTILVKLYRC
+607 
-619 RVKNNKS
+619 
-626 IDNLNLTENV
+626 
-636 KRYIELHSPKTSSME
+636 
-651 IVNDYKTMPKIIKIA
+651 
-666 EQPQEAEKEILE
+666 
-678 KKNEEVIQPIKVKK
+678 
-692 TPTKSKDI
+692 
-700 TLPQKSNTFDSV
+700 
-712 EKKGVNFSPSKD
+712 SKD

-775 IVTEDAEKKHT
+775 IITEDAEKKHT

-841 IRGNNTPK
+841 IRDNNTPK

-903 TKPAADLCQKDH
+903 KKTAADLCQKDH

-942 PPSIKKSG
+942 PPSIKKAG
-950 ERVKTTP
+950 ERVKTAP

-980 LEEVYKNLI
+980 LEEVYKNLT

-1215 NKSANQGKKYFEE
+1215 YKSANQGKKYFEE

-1271 KKQTKQEIQ
+1271 TKQTKQETQ

-1365 KLVKENVISK
+1365 KLVKENIISK

>member
-1 MENVWTDFKTDEET
+1 MENVWTNFKTDEET

-23 ENFVKTIV
+23 EDFVKTIV

-72 KNKHINVDSFFKK
+72 KDKHINVDSFFKK

-210 YYGFNYSSAKSL
+210 YYGFNYSSAKSP
-222 LIPVAEGDEEIINS
+222 LIPVAEGDEAIINS
-236 VLTGD
+236 VLIGD
-241 NNIDVQIKKLQRKK
+241 NNIDFQIKKLQEKK
-255 LQAIEEIKRN
+255 LQAIEKNKRN

-279 YKNKGYSALEFLN
+279 YKDKGYSALEFLN

-325 NAMIFELTRS
+325 KAMIFDLTRS

-364 VEKEILEKKN
+364 VEKEISENKN
-374 EEVIQPIKVEKTPTE
+374 EK
-389 SKDITLPQKSN
+389 
-400 TFDSVE
+400 
-406 KKDVNF
+406 
-412 SPSKDLTE
+412 
-420 NKPNN
+420 
-425 EKGIKNFDTFNEYC
+425 
-439 KSLGF
+439 
-444 DDEDMEILYSSLKEN
+444 
-459 PTRHDRFYR
+459 
-468 LFNITEKEKHMFIF
+468 
-482 KTPAADLCQKDQ
+482 
-494 DYLTKDIPISLC
+494 
-506 KYRLKTG
+506 
-513 RSIEDIKL
+513 
-521 QPSIKRAGERA
+521 
-532 KTTPTISIKKYKTL
+532 
-546 NDFIKAIGFD
+546 
-556 DEDLEEVY
+556 
-564 NSLTE
+564 
-569 REKDIFS
+569 
-576 ETINVTETEDK
+576 
-587 KHIFTFIRRIDKNVE
+587 
-602 KSYKY
+602 
-607 YNKTILVKLYRC
+607 
-619 RVKNNKS
+619 
-626 IDNLNLTENV
+626 
-636 KRYIELHSPKTSSME
+636 
-651 IVNDYKTMPKIIKIA
+651 
-666 EQPQEAEKEILE
+666 
-678 KKNEEVIQPIKVKK
+678 VIQPIKVKK

-712 EKKGVNFSPSKD
+712 EKKDVNFSPSKD

-841 IRGNNTPK
+841 IRDNNTPK

-869 MENLYSSLDENPIRH
+869 MENLYSSLDENPIRY

-895 DEKHMFIF
+895 EEKHMFIF
-903 TKPAADLCQKDH
+903 KEPAADLCQKDH

-942 PPSIKKSG
+942 PPSIKKAG

-980 LEEVYKNLI
+980 LEEVYKNLT

-1053 TENIKRYIDFHSPK
+1053 TENVKRYIDFHSPK

-1184 SKSNKGKLDYCKTL
+1184 SKSNKGKLDYCKNL

-1215 NKSANQGKKYFEE
+1215 YKSANQGKKYFEE

-1271 KKQTKQEIQ
+1271 TKQTKQETQ

-1365 KLVKENVISK
+1365 KLVKENIISK

-1389 ENKKT
+1389 ENKKR
-1394 LS
+1394 

>member
-1 MENVWTDFKTDEET
+1 MENMWTNFKTDEET

-23 ENFVKTIV
+23 EDFVKTIV

-163 IMKSVKKVTNK
+163 ILKSVKKVTNK

-236 VLTGD
+236 VLIGD
-241 NNIDVQIKKLQRKK
+241 NNIDVQIKKLQEKK

-265 NRLKKEKTFNLIKF
+265 NRPKKEQAFNLIKF

-299 RQCALIKKKYDNE
+299 KECALIKKKYDKE

-325 NAMIFELTRS
+325 KALIFDLTRS
-335 ERSGIGKIL
+335 ENSGIGKIL
-344 AETTN
+344 VEMTN
-349 KTMPKIIKIVEQPQE
+349 KTMPKIIKIAEQPQE
-364 VEKEILEKKN
+364 AEKEILEKKN
-374 EEVIQPIKVEKTPTE
+374 EEVIQPIKVKKTPTK

-692 TPTKSKDI
+692 TPTESKDI
-700 TLPQKSNTFDSV
+700 TPPLKSNTFDSV
-712 EKKGVNFSPSKD
+712 EKKDVNFSPSKD

-884 DCFYR
+884 DFFYR

-895 DEKHMFIF
+895 EEKHMFIF

-915 DYLTKDIPISLCKF
+915 DYLTKDIPISLCKY
-929 RIKKGKGVDNIKL
+929 RLKTGRSIEDIKL

-950 ERVKTTP
+950 ERVRTTP

-966 LNGFIKAI
+966 LNDFIKTI

-980 LEEVYKNLI
+980 LEEVYKNLT
-989 KREKDIF
+989 KREKDIL
-996 SETINVTETKDKKHI
+996 I
-1011 FTFVRRIDTNDKRNY
+1011 F
-1026 KYYNKTILVKLYRC
+1026 ILQRQA
-1040 RVKNNKSIENLNL
+1040 EW
-1053 TENIKRYIDFHSPK
+1053 
-1067 TSRME
+1067 
-1072 IINDYKTLNDY
+1072 
-1083 YKSLGFDDEDMEDL
+1083 KSLM
-1097 YLSLAS
+1097 
-1103 IPFRHDYFYKTMNI
+1103 I
-1117 VEEAENK
+1117 
-1124 HIFTFKKS
+1124 
-1132 IANLNKKDFHYL
+1132 
-1144 MQDIPE
+1144 
-1150 SICIHRIRSGKGVDG
+1150 
-1165 LKLNNT
+1165 
-1171 ITNFVK
+1171 
-1177 KEIEKEN
+1177 
-1184 SKSNKGKLDYCKTL
+1184 
-1198 NDYYKKYGIT
+1198 
-1208 DEELTNA
+1208 
-1215 NKSANQGKKYFEE
+1215 
-1228 FTTITKVNEEK
+1228 
-1239 YIFEIKSTLKY
+1239 
-1250 RHDLPA
+1250 
-1256 YAYFT
+1256 
-1261 SNLLIYLKHK
+1261 
-1271 KKQTKQEIQ
+1271 
-1280 NNLVI
+1280 
-1285 AEGPSFDNI
+1285 
-1294 KEYIH
+1294 
-1299 EYLSEIK
+1299 
-1306 SSHIITKDLILNL
+1306 
-1319 NLPKRYEY
+1319 
-1327 FLLNEFVINKD
+1327 
-1338 GSMSLDE
+1338 
-1345 EAKHFNMDSMELC
+1345 
-1358 KILVDAI
+1358 I
-1365 KLVKENVISK
+1365 KL
-1375 MNHFTDTAALAEKK
+1375 
-1389 ENKKT
+1389 
-1394 LS
+1394 

>member
-1 MENVWTDFKTDEET
+1 MENVWTNFKTDEET

-236 VLTGD
+236 VLIGD
-241 NNIDVQIKKLQRKK
+241 NNIDVQIKKLQEKK

-299 RQCALIKKKYDNE
+299 KECALIKKKYDKE

-325 NAMIFELTRS
+325 NALIFDLTRS
-335 ERSGIGKIL
+335 ENSGIGKIL
-344 AETTN
+344 AEMTN
-349 KTMPKIIKIVEQPQE
+349 KTMPKIIKIAEQPQE
-364 VEKEILEKKN
+364 AEKEILEKKN
-374 EEVIQPIKVEKTPTE
+374 EEVIQPIKVKKTPTE
-389 SKDITLPQKSN
+389 SKDITPPLKSN

-406 KKDVNF
+406 KKDINF
-412 SPSKDLTE
+412 STSKDLTE
-420 NKPNN
+420 NKTNN

-444 DDEDMEILYSSLKEN
+444 DDEDLENMYNELSAKEKERFDKCIIVTEDEEKKYTFTFTKRITQNGDQINYQYYTQSVIIRLYRGRLRNNKPVDNIEVSKKVKNHLRTNSIRGNNTPKIENYIHLNGYYKALGFDDEDMENLYSSLDEN
-459 PTRHDRFYR
+459 PIRHDYFYR
-468 LFNITEKEKHMFIF
+468 LFNIIEDEKHMFIF
-482 KTPAADLCQKDQ
+482 TKPAADLCQKDH

-532 KTTPTISIKKYKTL
+532 KTTPI
-546 NDFIKAIGFD
+546 
-556 DEDLEEVY
+556 
-564 NSLTE
+564 
-569 REKDIFS
+569 
-576 ETINVTETEDK
+576 
-587 KHIFTFIRRIDKNVE
+587 
-602 KSYKY
+602 
-607 YNKTILVKLYRC
+607 
-619 RVKNNKS
+619 
-626 IDNLNLTENV
+626 
-636 KRYIELHSPKTSSME
+636 
-651 IVNDYKTMPKIIKIA
+651 
-666 EQPQEAEKEILE
+666 
-678 KKNEEVIQPIKVKK
+678 
-692 TPTKSKDI
+692 
-700 TLPQKSNTFDSV
+700 
-712 EKKGVNFSPSKD
+712 
-724 LTENKPNNEKG
+724 
-735 IKNFDTFNEYCKS
+735 
-748 LGFDD
+748 
-753 EDLENMYNELSAK
+753 
-766 EKERFNKCI
+766 
-775 IVTEDAEKKHT
+775 
-786 FTFTKRITQNHDQLN
+786 
-801 YQYYTQSV
+801 
-809 IIRLYRGR
+809 
-817 LRNNKS
+817 
-823 VDNIEVSK
+823 
-831 NVKNHLRTNS
+831 
-841 IRGNNTPK
+841 
-849 IENYI
+849 
-854 HLNGYYN
+854 
-861 ALGFDDED
+861 
-869 MENLYSSLDENPIRH
+869 
-884 DCFYR
+884 
-889 LFNIIE
+889 
-895 DEKHMFIF
+895 
-903 TKPAADLCQKDH
+903 
-915 DYLTKDIPISLCKF
+915 
-929 RIKKGKGVDNIKL
+929 
-942 PPSIKKSG
+942 
-950 ERVKTTP
+950 
-957 TISIKKYKT
+957 ISIKKYKT

-974 GFDDED
+974 GFDEED
-980 LEEVYKNLI
+980 LEEVYKNLT

-996 SETINVTETKDKKHI
+996 SETINVSETEDKKHI
-1011 FTFVRRIDTNDKRNY
+1011 FTFVRRIDTNDERSY

-1053 TENIKRYIDFHSPK
+1053 TENIKRYIEFHSPK
-1067 TSRME
+1067 TSGME
-1072 IINDYKTLNDY
+1072 IINDYKNLNDY

-1103 IPFRHDYFYKTMNI
+1103 IPFRHDYFYKMMNI
-1117 VEEAENK
+1117 VEKAENK
-1124 HIFTFKKS
+1124 HIFNFKKS
-1132 IANLNKKDFHYL
+1132 TSNLNKKDFHYL
-1144 MQDIPE
+1144 MHDIPK
-1150 SICIHRIRSGKGVDG
+1150 SICIHRIRNGKGVDG

-1215 NKSANQGKKYFEE
+1215 YKSANQGKKYFEE

-1256 YAYFT
+1256 YAYFAN
-1261 SNLLIYLKHK
+1261 NLLIYLKHK
-1271 KKQTKQEIQ
+1271 TKQTKQEIQ

-1285 AEGPSFDNI
+1285 DESPSFDNI

-1306 SSHIITKDLILNL
+1306 SSHIITKDLILSL

-1338 GSMSLDE
+1338 DSMSLDE
-1345 EAKHFNMDSMELC
+1345 EAKLFNIDSMELC

-1375 MNHFTDTAALAEKK
+1375 MNHFTDTAKLAEKK
-1389 ENKKT
+1389 RE
-1394 LS
+1394 

>member
-1 MENVWTDFKTDEET
+1 MENVWTNFKTDEET

-72 KNKHINVDSFFKK
+72 KDKHINVDSFFKK

-97 YDLKID
+97 YDLQID

-113 EEQRKVFIY
+113 EDQRKIFIY

-129 KMNFKDIE
+129 KMSFKDIE

-210 YYGFNYSSAKSL
+210 YYGFNYSSAKSP
-222 LIPVAEGDEEIINS
+222 LIPVAEGDEAIINS
-236 VLTGD
+236 VLIGD
-241 NNIDVQIKKLQRKK
+241 NNIDFQIKKLQEKK
-255 LQAIEEIKRN
+255 LQAIEKNKRN

-279 YKNKGYSALEFLN
+279 YKDKGYSALEFLN

-325 NAMIFELTRS
+325 KAMIFDLTRS

-349 KTMPKIIKIVEQPQE
+349 KTMPKIIKTAEQPQE

-374 EEVIQPIKVEKTPTE
+374 EEVIQPIKVKKTPAK

-406 KKDVNF
+406 KKDVN
-412 SPSKDLTE
+412 
-420 NKPNN
+420 
-425 EKGIKNFDTFNEYC
+425 
-439 KSLGF
+439 
-444 DDEDMEILYSSLKEN
+444 SS
-459 PTRHDRFYR
+459 T
-468 LFNITEKEKHMFIF
+468 
-482 KTPAADLCQKDQ
+482 
-494 DYLTKDIPISLC
+494 
-506 KYRLKTG
+506 
-513 RSIEDIKL
+513 
-521 QPSIKRAGERA
+521 
-532 KTTPTISIKKYKTL
+532 
-546 NDFIKAIGFD
+546 
-556 DEDLEEVY
+556 
-564 NSLTE
+564 
-569 REKDIFS
+569 
-576 ETINVTETEDK
+576 
-587 KHIFTFIRRIDKNVE
+587 
-602 KSYKY
+602 
-607 YNKTILVKLYRC
+607 
-619 RVKNNKS
+619 
-626 IDNLNLTENV
+626 
-636 KRYIELHSPKTSSME
+636 
-651 IVNDYKTMPKIIKIA
+651 
-666 EQPQEAEKEILE
+666 
-678 KKNEEVIQPIKVKK
+678 
-692 TPTKSKDI
+692 
-700 TLPQKSNTFDSV
+700 
-712 EKKGVNFSPSKD
+712 SKD

-854 HLNGYYN
+854 HLNGYYK

-869 MENLYSSLDENPIRH
+869 MENLYLSLNENPTRH
-884 DCFYR
+884 DRFYR

-895 DEKHMFIF
+895 EEKHMFIF

-915 DYLTKDIPISLCKF
+915 DYLTKDIPISLCKC

-980 LEEVYKNLI
+980 LEEVYKNLT

-996 SETINVTETKDKKHI
+996 SETINVSETEDKKHI

-1184 SKSNKGKLDYCKTL
+1184 SKSNKGKLDYCKNL

-1215 NKSANQGKKYFEE
+1215 YKSANQGKKYFEE

-1256 YAYFT
+1256 YVYFT

-1375 MNHFTDTAALAEKK
+1375 MNHFTDTATLAEKN

>member
-1 MENVWTDFKTDEET
+1 MENVWTNFKTDEET

-163 IMKSVKKVTNK
+163 ILKSVKKVTNK

-236 VLTGD
+236 VLIGD
-241 NNIDVQIKKLQRKK
+241 NNIDVQIKKLQEKK

-299 RQCALIKKKYDNE
+299 KECALIKKKYDKE
-312 FNEIKDAKLSYKE
+312 FNEIKGAKLSYKE
-325 NAMIFELTRS
+325 NALIFDLTRS
-335 ERSGIGKIL
+335 ESSGIGKIL
-344 AETTN
+344 AEMTN
-349 KTMPKIIKIVEQPQE
+349 KTTPKIIKIVEQPQE
-364 VEKEILEKKN
+364 AEKEILEKKN
-374 EEVIQPIKVEKTPTE
+374 EEVIQPIKVKKTPTE

-406 KKDVNF
+406 KKDIN
-412 SPSKDLTE
+412 SSTSKALTE

-444 DDEDMEILYSSLKEN
+444 DDEDLENMYNELSAKEKERFNKCIIVTEDEEKKYTFTFTKRITQNGDQINYQYYTQSVIIRLYRGRLRNNKPVDNIEVSKKVKNHLKTNSIRGNNAPKIKNYIHLNGYYNALGFDDEDMEILYSSLDEN

-521 QPSIKRAGERA
+521 QPSIKRAGERT

-556 DEDLEEVY
+556 EEDLEEVY
-564 NSLTE
+564 NNLTK

-587 KHIFTFIRRIDKNVE
+587 KHIFTFSRRIDKNVE
-602 KSYKY
+602 RSYKY

-619 RVKNNKS
+619 RVKHNKT
-626 IDNLNLTENV
+626 IDKLNLTENV
-636 KRYIELHSPKTSSME
+636 KRYIEL
-651 IVNDYKTMPKIIKIA
+651 
-666 EQPQEAEKEILE
+666 
-678 KKNEEVIQPIKVKK
+678 
-692 TPTKSKDI
+692 
-700 TLPQKSNTFDSV
+700 
-712 EKKGVNFSPSKD
+712 
-724 LTENKPNNEKG
+724 
-735 IKNFDTFNEYCKS
+735 
-748 LGFDD
+748 
-753 EDLENMYNELSAK
+753 
-766 EKERFNKCI
+766 
-775 IVTEDAEKKHT
+775 
-786 FTFTKRITQNHDQLN
+786 
-801 YQYYTQSV
+801 
-809 IIRLYRGR
+809 
-817 LRNNKS
+817 
-823 VDNIEVSK
+823 
-831 NVKNHLRTNS
+831 
-841 IRGNNTPK
+841 
-849 IENYI
+849 
-854 HLNGYYN
+854 
-861 ALGFDDED
+861 
-869 MENLYSSLDENPIRH
+869 
-884 DCFYR
+884 
-889 LFNIIE
+889 
-895 DEKHMFIF
+895 
-903 TKPAADLCQKDH
+903 
-915 DYLTKDIPISLCKF
+915 
-929 RIKKGKGVDNIKL
+929 
-942 PPSIKKSG
+942 
-950 ERVKTTP
+950 
-957 TISIKKYKT
+957 
-966 LNGFIKAI
+966 
-974 GFDDED
+974 
-980 LEEVYKNLI
+980 
-989 KREKDIF
+989 
-996 SETINVTETKDKKHI
+996 
-1011 FTFVRRIDTNDKRNY
+1011 
-1026 KYYNKTILVKLYRC
+1026 
-1040 RVKNNKSIENLNL
+1040 
-1053 TENIKRYIDFHSPK
+1053 HSPK

-1103 IPFRHDYFYKTMNI
+1103 IPFRHDFFYNMMNI
-1117 VEEAENK
+1117 IEETKNK
-1124 HIFTFKKS
+1124 YIFTFKEG
-1132 IANLNKKDFHYL
+1132 INNLTKTEYHYL
-1144 MQDIPE
+1144 MQDIPK
-1150 SICIHRIRSGKGVDG
+1150 SICIHRLRSGKGIDG

-1171 ITNFVK
+1171 LTNLLK

-1184 SKSNKGKLDYCKTL
+1184 SKSDKAHKGKLDYCKTL

-1208 DEELTNA
+1208 DEELTKA
-1215 NKSANQGKKYFEE
+1215 YKSANQGKKYFEE

-1239 YIFEIKSTLKY
+1239 YIFEIKNALKY

-1256 YAYFT
+1256 YAYFAN
-1261 SNLLIYLKHK
+1261 NLLIYLKHK
-1271 KKQTKQEIQ
+1271 TKQTKQEIQ

-1285 AEGPSFDNI
+1285 DESPSFDNI

-1306 SSHIITKDLILNL
+1306 SSHIITKDLILSL

-1345 EAKHFNMDSMELC
+1345 EAKLFNIDSMELC

-1375 MNHFTDTAALAEKK
+1375 MNHFTDTAKLAEKN

>member
-1 MENVWTDFKTDEET
+1 MENVWTNFKTDEET
-15 FKLIMKYE
+15 FKLIIKYE
-23 ENFVKTIV
+23 EDFVKIIV

-236 VLTGD
+236 VLIGD
-241 NNIDVQIKKLQRKK
+241 NNIDVQIKKLQEKK

-265 NRLKKEKTFNLIKF
+265 NRPKKEQAFNLIKF

-299 RQCALIKKKYDNE
+299 KECALIKKKYDKE

-325 NAMIFELTRS
+325 KTMIFDLTRS

-344 AETTN
+344 AEMTN

-364 VEKEILEKKN
+364 VEKEISEKKN
-374 EEVIQPIKVEKTPTE
+374 EEVIQPIKVKKTPAE
-389 SKDITLPQKSN
+389 PKDITPPLKSN

-425 EKGIKNFDTFNEYC
+425 EKGIKSFDTFNEYC

-506 KYRLKTG
+506 KFRIKKG
-513 RSIEDIKL
+513 KGVDNIKL

-564 NSLTE
+564 KNLIK

-587 KHIFTFIRRIDKNVE
+587 KHIFTFVRRIDTNDKRN
-602 KSYKY
+602 YKY

-626 IDNLNLTENV
+626 IENLNLTENV

-692 TPTKSKDI
+692 TPTESKDI
-700 TLPQKSNTFDSV
+700 TPPLKSNTFDSV
-712 EKKGVNFSPSKD
+712 EKKDVNFSPSKD

-854 HLNGYYN
+854 HLNSYYN

-884 DCFYR
+884 DFFYR

-895 DEKHMFIF
+895 EEKHMFIF

-915 DYLTKDIPISLCKF
+915 DYLTKDIPISLCKY
-929 RIKKGKGVDNIKL
+929 RLKTGRSIEDIKL
-942 PPSIKKSG
+942 PPSMKKSG
-950 ERVKTTP
+950 ERVRTTP

-966 LNGFIKAI
+966 LNDFIKAI

-996 SETINVTETKDKKHI
+996 SETINVTETEDKKHI

-1215 NKSANQGKKYFEE
+1215 YKSANQGKKYFEE

-1239 YIFEIKSTLKY
+1239 YIFEIKNALKY

-1256 YAYFT
+1256 YTYFT
-1261 SNLLIYLKHK
+1261 NNLLIYLKHK
-1271 KKQTKQEIQ
+1271 TKKTKQETQ

-1285 AEGPSFDNI
+1285 AESPSFDNI

-1306 SSHIITKDLILNL
+1306 SSHIITKDLILSL

-1345 EAKHFNMDSMELC
+1345 EAKLFNIDSMELC
-1358 KILVDAI
+1358 KVLVDAI

-1375 MNHFTDTAALAEKK
+1375 MNHFTDTATLAEKK
-1389 ENKKT
+1389 RE
-1394 LS
+1394 

>member
-1 MENVWTDFKTDEET
+1 MENVWTNFKTDEET

-163 IMKSVKKVTNK
+163 ILKSVKKVTNK

-236 VLTGD
+236 VLIGD
-241 NNIDVQIKKLQRKK
+241 NNIDVQIKKLQEKK

-299 RQCALIKKKYDNE
+299 KECALIKKKYDKE
-312 FNEIKDAKLSYKE
+312 FNEIKGAKLSYKE
-325 NAMIFELTRS
+325 NALIFDLTRS
-335 ERSGIGKIL
+335 ESSGIGKIL
-344 AETTN
+344 AEMTN
-349 KTMPKIIKIVEQPQE
+349 KTTPKIIKIVEQPQE
-364 VEKEILEKKN
+364 AEKEILEKKN
-374 EEVIQPIKVEKTPTE
+374 EEVIQPIKVKKTPTE

-406 KKDVNF
+406 KKDIN
-412 SPSKDLTE
+412 SSTSKALTE

-444 DDEDMEILYSSLKEN
+444 DDEDLENMYNELSAKEKERFNKCIIVTEDEEKKYTFTFTKRITQNGDQINYQYYTQSVIIRLYRGRLRNNKPVDNIEVSKKVKNHLKTNSIRGNNAPKIKNYIHLNGYYNALGFDDEDMEILYSSLDEN

-521 QPSIKRAGERA
+521 QPSIKRAGERT

-556 DEDLEEVY
+556 EEDLEEVY
-564 NSLTE
+564 NNLTK

-587 KHIFTFIRRIDKNVE
+587 KHIFTFSRRIDKNVE
-602 KSYKY
+602 RSYKY
-607 YNKTILVKLYRC
+607 YNKTILVKLYIC
-619 RVKNNKS
+619 RVKHNKT
-626 IDNLNLTENV
+626 IDKLNLTENV
-636 KRYIELHSPKTSSME
+636 KRYIEL
-651 IVNDYKTMPKIIKIA
+651 
-666 EQPQEAEKEILE
+666 
-678 KKNEEVIQPIKVKK
+678 
-692 TPTKSKDI
+692 
-700 TLPQKSNTFDSV
+700 
-712 EKKGVNFSPSKD
+712 
-724 LTENKPNNEKG
+724 
-735 IKNFDTFNEYCKS
+735 
-748 LGFDD
+748 
-753 EDLENMYNELSAK
+753 
-766 EKERFNKCI
+766 
-775 IVTEDAEKKHT
+775 
-786 FTFTKRITQNHDQLN
+786 
-801 YQYYTQSV
+801 
-809 IIRLYRGR
+809 
-817 LRNNKS
+817 
-823 VDNIEVSK
+823 
-831 NVKNHLRTNS
+831 
-841 IRGNNTPK
+841 
-849 IENYI
+849 
-854 HLNGYYN
+854 
-861 ALGFDDED
+861 
-869 MENLYSSLDENPIRH
+869 
-884 DCFYR
+884 
-889 LFNIIE
+889 
-895 DEKHMFIF
+895 
-903 TKPAADLCQKDH
+903 
-915 DYLTKDIPISLCKF
+915 
-929 RIKKGKGVDNIKL
+929 
-942 PPSIKKSG
+942 
-950 ERVKTTP
+950 
-957 TISIKKYKT
+957 
-966 LNGFIKAI
+966 
-974 GFDDED
+974 
-980 LEEVYKNLI
+980 
-989 KREKDIF
+989 
-996 SETINVTETKDKKHI
+996 
-1011 FTFVRRIDTNDKRNY
+1011 
-1026 KYYNKTILVKLYRC
+1026 
-1040 RVKNNKSIENLNL
+1040 
-1053 TENIKRYIDFHSPK
+1053 HSPK

-1103 IPFRHDYFYKTMNI
+1103 IPFRHDFFYNMMNI
-1117 VEEAENK
+1117 IEETKNK
-1124 HIFTFKKS
+1124 YIFTFKEG
-1132 IANLNKKDFHYL
+1132 INNLTKTEYHYL
-1144 MQDIPE
+1144 MQDIPK
-1150 SICIHRIRSGKGVDG
+1150 SICIHRLRSGKGIDG

-1171 ITNFVK
+1171 LTNLLK

-1184 SKSNKGKLDYCKTL
+1184 SKSDKAHKGKLDYCKTL

-1208 DEELTNA
+1208 DEELTKA
-1215 NKSANQGKKYFEE
+1215 YKSANQGKKYFEE

-1239 YIFEIKSTLKY
+1239 YIFEIKNALKY

-1256 YAYFT
+1256 YAYFAN
-1261 SNLLIYLKHK
+1261 NLLIYLKHK
-1271 KKQTKQEIQ
+1271 TKQTKQEIQ

-1285 AEGPSFDNI
+1285 DESPSFDNI

-1306 SSHIITKDLILNL
+1306 SSHIITKDLILSL

-1345 EAKHFNMDSMELC
+1345 EAKLFNIDSMELC

-1375 MNHFTDTAALAEKK
+1375 MNHFTDTAKLAEKN

>member
-1 MENVWTDFKTDEET
+1 MENVWTNFKTDEET

-163 IMKSVKKVTNK
+163 ILKSVKKVTNK

-210 YYGFNYSSAKSL
+210 YYGFNYSSAKSP
-222 LIPVAEGDEEIINS
+222 LIPVAEGDEKIINS
-236 VLTGD
+236 VLIGD
-241 NNIDVQIKKLQRKK
+241 NNIDVQIKKLQEKK

-279 YKNKGYSALEFLN
+279 YKNKGYSTLEFLN
-292 AYRSLSE
+292 AYRTLSE
-299 RQCALIKKKYDNE
+299 RQCALIKKKYDKE

-325 NAMIFELTRS
+325 KTMIFDLTRS

-344 AETTN
+344 AEMTN
-349 KTMPKIIKIVEQPQE
+349 KTMPKIIKTVEQPQE
-364 VEKEILEKKN
+364 VEKEISEKKN
-374 EEVIQPIKVEKTPTE
+374 EEVIQPIKVKKTPTE
-389 SKDITLPQKSN
+389 PKDITPPLKSN

-406 KKDVNF
+406 KKDIN
-412 SPSKDLTE
+412 SSTSKALTE

-482 KTPAADLCQKDQ
+482 KTPAADLCQKDH

-532 KTTPTISIKKYKTL
+532 KTTPIISIKKYKTL

-556 DEDLEEVY
+556 EEDLEEVY
-564 NSLTE
+564 KNLTK

-576 ETINVTETEDK
+576 ETINVTETKDK
-587 KHIFTFIRRIDKNVE
+587 KHIFTFVRRIDTNDKRN
-602 KSYKY
+602 YKY

-626 IDNLNLTENV
+626 IENLNLTENV

-712 EKKGVNFSPSKD
+712 EKKDVNFSPSKD

-895 DEKHMFIF
+895 EEKHMFIF
-903 TKPAADLCQKDH
+903 KEPAADLCQKDH

-942 PPSIKKSG
+942 PPSIKKAG
-950 ERVKTTP
+950 ERVKTAP

-980 LEEVYKNLI
+980 LEEVYKNLT

-1215 NKSANQGKKYFEE
+1215 YKSANQGKKYFEE

-1239 YIFEIKSTLKY
+1239 YIFEIKNALKY

-1256 YAYFT
+1256 YTYFT
-1261 SNLLIYLKHK
+1261 NNLLIYLKHK
-1271 KKQTKQEIQ
+1271 TKKTKQEIQ

-1285 AEGPSFDNI
+1285 AESPSFDNI

-1306 SSHIITKDLILNL
+1306 SSHIITKDLILSL

-1345 EAKHFNMDSMELC
+1345 EAKLFNIDSMELC

-1375 MNHFTDTAALAEKK
+1375 MNHFTDTATLAEKK
-1389 ENKKT
+1389 RE
-1394 LS
+1394 

>member
-1 MENVWTDFKTDEET
+1 MENVWTNFKTDEET

-72 KNKHINVDSFFKK
+72 KDKHINVDSFFKK

-236 VLTGD
+236 VLIGD
-241 NNIDVQIKKLQRKK
+241 NNIDVQIKKLQEKK

-265 NRLKKEKTFNLIKF
+265 NRPKKEQAFNLIKF

-299 RQCALIKKKYDNE
+299 KECALIKKKYDKE

-325 NAMIFELTRS
+325 NALIFDLTRS
-335 ERSGIGKIL
+335 ENSGIGKIL
-344 AETTN
+344 VEMTN
-349 KTMPKIIKIVEQPQE
+349 
-364 VEKEILEKKN
+364 
-374 EEVIQPIKVEKTPTE
+374 
-389 SKDITLPQKSN
+389 
-400 TFDSVE
+400 
-406 KKDVNF
+406 
-412 SPSKDLTE
+412 
-420 NKPNN
+420 
-425 EKGIKNFDTFNEYC
+425 
-439 KSLGF
+439 
-444 DDEDMEILYSSLKEN
+444 
-459 PTRHDRFYR
+459 
-468 LFNITEKEKHMFIF
+468 
-482 KTPAADLCQKDQ
+482 
-494 DYLTKDIPISLC
+494 
-506 KYRLKTG
+506 
-513 RSIEDIKL
+513 
-521 QPSIKRAGERA
+521 
-532 KTTPTISIKKYKTL
+532 
-546 NDFIKAIGFD
+546 
-556 DEDLEEVY
+556 
-564 NSLTE
+564 
-569 REKDIFS
+569 
-576 ETINVTETEDK
+576 
-587 KHIFTFIRRIDKNVE
+587 
-602 KSYKY
+602 
-607 YNKTILVKLYRC
+607 
-619 RVKNNKS
+619 
-626 IDNLNLTENV
+626 
-636 KRYIELHSPKTSSME
+636 
-651 IVNDYKTMPKIIKIA
+651 KTMPKIIKIA

-700 TLPQKSNTFDSV
+700 TPPLKSNTFDSV
-712 EKKGVNFSPSKD
+712 EKKDVNFSPSKD

-884 DCFYR
+884 DFFYR

-895 DEKHMFIF
+895 EEKHMFIF
-903 TKPAADLCQKDH
+903 KEPAADLCQKDH

-942 PPSIKKSG
+942 PPSIKKAG
-950 ERVKTTP
+950 ERVKTAP

-980 LEEVYKNLI
+980 LEEVYKNLT

-996 SETINVTETKDKKHI
+996 SETINVTETEDKKHI

-1067 TSRME
+1067 TSRMK

-1215 NKSANQGKKYFEE
+1215 YKSANQGKKYFEE
-1228 FTTITKVNEEK
+1228 FTIITKVNEEK
-1239 YIFEIKSTLKY
+1239 YIFEIKNALKY

-1256 YAYFT
+1256 YTYFT
-1261 SNLLIYLKHK
+1261 NNLLIYLKHK
-1271 KKQTKQEIQ
+1271 TKKTKQEIQ

-1285 AEGPSFDNI
+1285 DESPSFDNI

-1306 SSHIITKDLILNL
+1306 SSHIITKDLILSL

-1345 EAKHFNMDSMELC
+1345 EAKLFNIDSMELC
-1358 KILVDAI
+1358 KVLVDAI

-1389 ENKKT
+1389 RE
-1394 LS
+1394 

>member
-1 MENVWTDFKTDEET
+1 MENVWTNFKTDEET

-23 ENFVKTIV
+23 EDFVKTIV

-38 YDNKDEVKLTK
+38 YDNKNEVKLTK

-97 YDLKID
+97 YDLQID

-113 EEQRKVFIY
+113 EEQRKIFIY

-129 KMNFKDIE
+129 KMSFKDIE
-137 KLFEVSTDDIYKNL
+137 KLFEVSTDDIYKSL

-163 IMKSVKKVTNK
+163 IMKSIKKVTNK

-180 LDLEKRGYPRSEL
+180 LDLEKKGYPRSEL

-210 YYGFNYSSAKSL
+210 YYGFNYSSAKSP
-222 LIPVAEGDEEIINS
+222 LIPVAEGDEAIINS
-236 VLTGD
+236 VLIGD
-241 NNIDVQIKKLQRKK
+241 NNIDFQIKKLQEKK
-255 LQAIEEIKRN
+255 LQAIEKNKRN

-279 YKNKGYSALEFLN
+279 YKDKGYSALEFLN

-325 NAMIFELTRS
+325 KAMIFDLTRS

-364 VEKEILEKKN
+364 VEKEISENKN
-374 EEVIQPIKVEKTPTE
+374 EK
-389 SKDITLPQKSN
+389 
-400 TFDSVE
+400 
-406 KKDVNF
+406 
-412 SPSKDLTE
+412 
-420 NKPNN
+420 
-425 EKGIKNFDTFNEYC
+425 
-439 KSLGF
+439 
-444 DDEDMEILYSSLKEN
+444 
-459 PTRHDRFYR
+459 
-468 LFNITEKEKHMFIF
+468 
-482 KTPAADLCQKDQ
+482 
-494 DYLTKDIPISLC
+494 
-506 KYRLKTG
+506 
-513 RSIEDIKL
+513 
-521 QPSIKRAGERA
+521 
-532 KTTPTISIKKYKTL
+532 
-546 NDFIKAIGFD
+546 
-556 DEDLEEVY
+556 
-564 NSLTE
+564 
-569 REKDIFS
+569 
-576 ETINVTETEDK
+576 
-587 KHIFTFIRRIDKNVE
+587 
-602 KSYKY
+602 
-607 YNKTILVKLYRC
+607 
-619 RVKNNKS
+619 
-626 IDNLNLTENV
+626 
-636 KRYIELHSPKTSSME
+636 
-651 IVNDYKTMPKIIKIA
+651 
-666 EQPQEAEKEILE
+666 
-678 KKNEEVIQPIKVKK
+678 VIQPIKVKK

-712 EKKGVNFSPSKD
+712 EKKDVNFSPSKD

-841 IRGNNTPK
+841 IRDNNTPK

-861 ALGFDDED
+861 A
-869 MENLYSSLDENPIRH
+869 
-884 DCFYR
+884 
-889 LFNIIE
+889 
-895 DEKHMFIF
+895 
-903 TKPAADLCQKDH
+903 
-915 DYLTKDIPISLCKF
+915 
-929 RIKKGKGVDNIKL
+929 
-942 PPSIKKSG
+942 
-950 ERVKTTP
+950 
-957 TISIKKYKT
+957 
-966 LNGFIKAI
+966 
-974 GFDDED
+974 
-980 LEEVYKNLI
+980 
-989 KREKDIF
+989 
-996 SETINVTETKDKKHI
+996 
-1011 FTFVRRIDTNDKRNY
+1011 
-1026 KYYNKTILVKLYRC
+1026 
-1040 RVKNNKSIENLNL
+1040 
-1053 TENIKRYIDFHSPK
+1053 
-1067 TSRME
+1067 
-1072 IINDYKTLNDY
+1072 
-1083 YKSLGFDDEDMEDL
+1083 LGFDDEDMEDL

-1117 VEEAENK
+1117 VEESENK

-1184 SKSNKGKLDYCKTL
+1184 SKSNKGKLDYCKNL

-1215 NKSANQGKKYFEE
+1215 YKSANQGKKYFEE

-1271 KKQTKQEIQ
+1271 TKQTKQETQ

>member
-1 MENVWTDFKTDEET
+1 MENVLTNFKTDEET

-23 ENFVKTIV
+23 EDFVKIIV

-49 KENEIFAL
+49 KENKIFAL

-210 YYGFNYSSAKSL
+210 YYGFNYSSAKSP
-222 LIPVAEGDEEIINS
+222 LIPVAEGDEAIINS
-236 VLTGD
+236 VLIGD
-241 NNIDVQIKKLQRKK
+241 NNIDFQIKKLQEKK
-255 LQAIEEIKRN
+255 LQAIEKIRRN

-279 YKNKGYSALEFLN
+279 YKDKGYSALEFLN

-325 NAMIFELTRS
+325 KAMIFDLTRS

-349 KTMPKIIKIVEQPQE
+349 KTMPKIIKTVEQPQE
-364 VEKEILEKKN
+364 VEKEISENKN
-374 EEVIQPIKVEKTPTE
+374 EEVIQPIKVKKTPAKL
-389 SKDITLPQKSN
+389 KDITLPQKSN

-406 KKDVNF
+406 KKDVN
-412 SPSKDLTE
+412 
-420 NKPNN
+420 
-425 EKGIKNFDTFNEYC
+425 
-439 KSLGF
+439 
-444 DDEDMEILYSSLKEN
+444 SS
-459 PTRHDRFYR
+459 T
-468 LFNITEKEKHMFIF
+468 
-482 KTPAADLCQKDQ
+482 
-494 DYLTKDIPISLC
+494 
-506 KYRLKTG
+506 
-513 RSIEDIKL
+513 
-521 QPSIKRAGERA
+521 
-532 KTTPTISIKKYKTL
+532 
-546 NDFIKAIGFD
+546 
-556 DEDLEEVY
+556 
-564 NSLTE
+564 
-569 REKDIFS
+569 
-576 ETINVTETEDK
+576 
-587 KHIFTFIRRIDKNVE
+587 
-602 KSYKY
+602 
-607 YNKTILVKLYRC
+607 
-619 RVKNNKS
+619 
-626 IDNLNLTENV
+626 
-636 KRYIELHSPKTSSME
+636 
-651 IVNDYKTMPKIIKIA
+651 
-666 EQPQEAEKEILE
+666 
-678 KKNEEVIQPIKVKK
+678 
-692 TPTKSKDI
+692 
-700 TLPQKSNTFDSV
+700 
-712 EKKGVNFSPSKD
+712 SKD

-753 EDLENMYNELSAK
+753 EDLENMYNELSSK

-786 FTFTKRITQNHDQLN
+786 FTFTKRITQNGDQIN

-823 VDNIEVSK
+823 VNNIEVSK

-884 DCFYR
+884 DFFYR

-895 DEKHMFIF
+895 EEKHMFIF

-1184 SKSNKGKLDYCKTL
+1184 SKSNKGKLDYCKNL

-1215 NKSANQGKKYFEE
+1215 YKSANQGKKYFEE

-1271 KKQTKQEIQ
+1271 TKQTKQETQ

-1365 KLVKENVISK
+1365 KLVKENIISK

-1389 ENKKT
+1389 KNKKT

>member
-1 MENVWTDFKTDEET
+1 MENMWTNFKTDEET

-23 ENFVKTIV
+23 EDFVKTIV

-163 IMKSVKKVTNK
+163 ILKSVKKVTNK

-236 VLTGD
+236 VLIGD
-241 NNIDVQIKKLQRKK
+241 NNIDVQIKKLQEKK

-265 NRLKKEKTFNLIKF
+265 NRPKKEQAFNLIKF

-299 RQCALIKKKYDNE
+299 KECALIKKKYDKE

-325 NAMIFELTRS
+325 KALIFDLTRS
-335 ERSGIGKIL
+335 ENSGIGKIL
-344 AETTN
+344 VEMTN
-349 KTMPKIIKIVEQPQE
+349 KTMPKIIKIAEQPQE
-364 VEKEILEKKN
+364 AEKEILEKKN
-374 EEVIQPIKVEKTPTE
+374 EEVIQPIKVKKTPTK

-513 RSIEDIKL
+513 RNIEDIKL

-712 EKKGVNFSPSKD
+712 EKKDVNFSPSKD

-775 IVTEDAEKKHT
+775 IITEDAEKKHT

-841 IRGNNTPK
+841 IRDNNTPK

-903 TKPAADLCQKDH
+903 KKTAADLCQKEH
-915 DYLTKDIPISLCKF
+915 DYLTKDIPISLCRF

-942 PPSIKKSG
+942 PPSIKKAG
-950 ERVKTTP
+950 ERVKTAP

-980 LEEVYKNLI
+980 LEEVYKNLT

-1215 NKSANQGKKYFEE
+1215 YKSANQGKKYFEE

-1239 YIFEIKSTLKY
+1239 YIFEIKNALKY

-1256 YAYFT
+1256 YTYFT
-1261 SNLLIYLKHK
+1261 NNLLIYLKHK
-1271 KKQTKQEIQ
+1271 TKKTKQEIQ

-1285 AEGPSFDNI
+1285 AESPSFDNI

-1306 SSHIITKDLILNL
+1306 SSHIITKDLILSL

-1345 EAKHFNMDSMELC
+1345 EAKLFNIDSMELC
-1358 KILVDAI
+1358 KVLVDAI

-1375 MNHFTDTAALAEKK
+1375 MNHFTDTATLAEKK
-1389 ENKKT
+1389 RE
-1394 LS
+1394 

>member
-1 MENVWTDFKTDEET
+1 MENVWTNFKTDEET

-23 ENFVKTIV
+23 EDFVKIIV

-163 IMKSVKKVTNK
+163 ILKSVKKVTNK

-236 VLTGD
+236 VLIGD
-241 NNIDVQIKKLQRKK
+241 NNIDVQIKKLQEKK

-279 YKNKGYSALEFLN
+279 YKNKGYSTLEFLN
-292 AYRSLSE
+292 AYRTLSE
-299 RQCALIKKKYDNE
+299 RQCALIKKKYDKE

-325 NAMIFELTRS
+325 NALIFDLTRS

-344 AETTN
+344 AEMTN
-349 KTMPKIIKIVEQPQE
+349 KTMPKIIKIAEQPQE
-364 VEKEILEKKN
+364 AEKEILEKKN
-374 EEVIQPIKVEKTPTE
+374 EEVIQPIKVKKTPTE
-389 SKDITLPQKSN
+389 PKDITPPLKSN

-406 KKDVNF
+406 KKDIN
-412 SPSKDLTE
+412 SSTSKDLTE

-425 EKGIKNFDTFNEYC
+425 EKGIKSFDTFNEYC

-459 PTRHDRFYR
+459 PTRHDYFYR

-513 RSIEDIKL
+513 KSIEDIKL

-564 NSLTE
+564 KNLTK

-602 KSYKY
+602 RSYKY

-626 IDNLNLTENV
+626 IENLNLTENV

-712 EKKGVNFSPSKD
+712 EKKDVNFSPSKD

-895 DEKHMFIF
+895 EEKHMFIF
-903 TKPAADLCQKDH
+903 KEPAADLCQKDH

-942 PPSIKKSG
+942 PPSIKKAG
-950 ERVKTTP
+950 ERVKTAP

-980 LEEVYKNLI
+980 LEEVYKNLT

-996 SETINVTETKDKKHI
+996 SETINVTETEDKKHI
-1011 FTFVRRIDTNDKRNY
+1011 FTFIRRIDKNVERSY

-1184 SKSNKGKLDYCKTL
+1184 SKSNKGKLDYCKNL

-1215 NKSANQGKKYFEE
+1215 YKSANQGKKYFEE

-1271 KKQTKQEIQ
+1271 TKQTKQETQ

-1306 SSHIITKDLILNL
+1306 SSHIITKDLILSL

-1345 EAKHFNMDSMELC
+1345 EAKLFNIDSMELC
-1358 KILVDAI
+1358 KVLVDAI

-1375 MNHFTDTAALAEKK
+1375 MNHFTDTAKLAEKK
-1389 ENKKT
+1389 RE
-1394 LS
+1394 

>member
-1 MENVWTDFKTDEET
+1 MENVWTNFKTDEET

-38 YDNKDEVKLTK
+38 YDNKNEVKLTK

-72 KNKHINVDSFFKK
+72 KNKHINIDSFFKK
-85 EEGLMQRKICTA
+85 EEGLMQRKIRTA
-97 YDLKID
+97 YDLQID

-113 EEQRKVFIY
+113 EEQRKIFIY

-129 KMNFKDIE
+129 KMSFKDIE
-137 KLFEVSTDDIYKNL
+137 KLFEVSTDDIYKSL

-210 YYGFNYSSAKSL
+210 YYGFNYSSAKSP
-222 LIPVAEGDEEIINS
+222 LIPVAEGDEAIINS
-236 VLTGD
+236 VLIGD
-241 NNIDVQIKKLQRKK
+241 NNIDFQIKKLQEKK
-255 LQAIEEIKRN
+255 LQAIEKIKRN

-279 YKNKGYSALEFLN
+279 YKDKGYSALEFLN

-325 NAMIFELTRS
+325 KAMIFDLTRS

-364 VEKEILEKKN
+364 VEKEISEKKN
-374 EEVIQPIKVEKTPTE
+374 EKLIQPIKVKKTPAK

-406 KKDVNF
+406 KKD
-412 SPSKDLTE
+412 
-420 NKPNN
+420 
-425 EKGIKNFDTFNEYC
+425 
-439 KSLGF
+439 
-444 DDEDMEILYSSLKEN
+444 
-459 PTRHDRFYR
+459 
-468 LFNITEKEKHMFIF
+468 
-482 KTPAADLCQKDQ
+482 
-494 DYLTKDIPISLC
+494 
-506 KYRLKTG
+506 
-513 RSIEDIKL
+513 
-521 QPSIKRAGERA
+521 
-532 KTTPTISIKKYKTL
+532 
-546 NDFIKAIGFD
+546 
-556 DEDLEEVY
+556 
-564 NSLTE
+564 
-569 REKDIFS
+569 
-576 ETINVTETEDK
+576 
-587 KHIFTFIRRIDKNVE
+587 
-602 KSYKY
+602 
-607 YNKTILVKLYRC
+607 
-619 RVKNNKS
+619 
-626 IDNLNLTENV
+626 
-636 KRYIELHSPKTSSME
+636 
-651 IVNDYKTMPKIIKIA
+651 
-666 EQPQEAEKEILE
+666 
-678 KKNEEVIQPIKVKK
+678 
-692 TPTKSKDI
+692 
-700 TLPQKSNTFDSV
+700 
-712 EKKGVNFSPSKD
+712 VNFSPSKD

-841 IRGNNTPK
+841 IRDNNTPK

-869 MENLYSSLDENPIRH
+869 MENLYSSLDENPIRY

-895 DEKHMFIF
+895 EEKHMFIF
-903 TKPAADLCQKDH
+903 KEPAADLCQKDH

-942 PPSIKKSG
+942 PPSIKKAG

-980 LEEVYKNLI
+980 LEEVYKNLT

-1132 IANLNKKDFHYL
+1132 IANLNKKDFHYI
-1144 MQDIPE
+1144 MQDIPK
-1150 SICIHRIRSGKGVDG
+1150 SICIHRIRNGKGVDG

-1215 NKSANQGKKYFEE
+1215 YKSANQGKKYFEE

-1271 KKQTKQEIQ
+1271 TKQTKQEIQ

-1285 AEGPSFDNI
+1285 DESPSFDNI

-1306 SSHIITKDLILNL
+1306 SSHIITKDLILSL

-1327 FLLNEFVINKD
+1327 FLLNEFVINKN

-1345 EAKHFNMDSMELC
+1345 EAKLFNIDSMELC
-1358 KILVDAI
+1358 KVLVDAI

-1375 MNHFTDTAALAEKK
+1375 MNHFTDAATLAEKK
-1389 ENKKT
+1389 RE
-1394 LS
+1394 

>member
-1 MENVWTDFKTDEET
+1 MENVWTNFKTDEET

-23 ENFVKTIV
+23 EDFVKTIV
-31 QKKYGIN
+31 QKKFGIN

-236 VLTGD
+236 VLIGD
-241 NNIDVQIKKLQRKK
+241 NNIDVQIKKLQEKK

-265 NRLKKEKTFNLIKF
+265 NRPKKEKTFNLIKF

-325 NAMIFELTRS
+325 KTMIFDLTRS

-364 VEKEILEKKN
+364 VEKEISENKN
-374 EEVIQPIKVEKTPTE
+374 EKLIQPIKVKKTPAK

-406 KKDVNF
+406 KKDVN
-412 SPSKDLTE
+412 
-420 NKPNN
+420 
-425 EKGIKNFDTFNEYC
+425 
-439 KSLGF
+439 
-444 DDEDMEILYSSLKEN
+444 SS
-459 PTRHDRFYR
+459 T
-468 LFNITEKEKHMFIF
+468 
-482 KTPAADLCQKDQ
+482 
-494 DYLTKDIPISLC
+494 
-506 KYRLKTG
+506 
-513 RSIEDIKL
+513 
-521 QPSIKRAGERA
+521 
-532 KTTPTISIKKYKTL
+532 
-546 NDFIKAIGFD
+546 
-556 DEDLEEVY
+556 
-564 NSLTE
+564 
-569 REKDIFS
+569 
-576 ETINVTETEDK
+576 
-587 KHIFTFIRRIDKNVE
+587 
-602 KSYKY
+602 
-607 YNKTILVKLYRC
+607 
-619 RVKNNKS
+619 
-626 IDNLNLTENV
+626 
-636 KRYIELHSPKTSSME
+636 
-651 IVNDYKTMPKIIKIA
+651 
-666 EQPQEAEKEILE
+666 
-678 KKNEEVIQPIKVKK
+678 
-692 TPTKSKDI
+692 
-700 TLPQKSNTFDSV
+700 
-712 EKKGVNFSPSKD
+712 SKD

-841 IRGNNTPK
+841 IRDNNTPK

-903 TKPAADLCQKDH
+903 KKTAADLCQKDH

-942 PPSIKKSG
+942 PPSIKKAG
-950 ERVKTTP
+950 ERVKTAP

-980 LEEVYKNLI
+980 LEEVYKNLT

-1053 TENIKRYIDFHSPK
+1053 TENVKRYIEFHSSK

-1215 NKSANQGKKYFEE
+1215 YKSANQGKKYFEE

-1271 KKQTKQEIQ
+1271 TKQTKQETQ

-1365 KLVKENVISK
+1365 KLVKENIISK

>member
-1 MENVWTDFKTDEET
+1 MENVWTNFKTDEET

-23 ENFVKTIV
+23 EDFVKIIV

-38 YDNKDEVKLTK
+38 YDNKNEVKLTK

-72 KNKHINVDSFFKK
+72 KNKHINIDSFFKK
-85 EEGLMQRKICTA
+85 EEGLMQRKIRTA
-97 YDLKID
+97 YDLQID

-113 EEQRKVFIY
+113 EEQRKIFIY

-129 KMNFKDIE
+129 KMSFKDIE
-137 KLFEVSTDDIYKNL
+137 KLFEVSTDDIYKSL

-210 YYGFNYSSAKSL
+210 YYGFNYSSAKSP
-222 LIPVAEGDEEIINS
+222 LIPVAEGDEKIINS
-236 VLTGD
+236 VLIGD
-241 NNIDVQIKKLQRKK
+241 NNIDFQIKKLQEKK
-255 LQAIEEIKRN
+255 LQAIEKIKRN

-279 YKNKGYSALEFLN
+279 YKDKGYSALEFLN

-325 NAMIFELTRS
+325 KAMIFDLTRS

-349 KTMPKIIKIVEQPQE
+349 KTMPKIIKTVEQPQE
-364 VEKEILEKKN
+364 VEKEISENKN
-374 EEVIQPIKVEKTPTE
+374 EEVIQPIKVKKTPAK

-406 KKDVNF
+406 KKDVN
-412 SPSKDLTE
+412 
-420 NKPNN
+420 
-425 EKGIKNFDTFNEYC
+425 
-439 KSLGF
+439 
-444 DDEDMEILYSSLKEN
+444 SS
-459 PTRHDRFYR
+459 T
-468 LFNITEKEKHMFIF
+468 
-482 KTPAADLCQKDQ
+482 
-494 DYLTKDIPISLC
+494 
-506 KYRLKTG
+506 
-513 RSIEDIKL
+513 
-521 QPSIKRAGERA
+521 
-532 KTTPTISIKKYKTL
+532 
-546 NDFIKAIGFD
+546 
-556 DEDLEEVY
+556 
-564 NSLTE
+564 
-569 REKDIFS
+569 
-576 ETINVTETEDK
+576 
-587 KHIFTFIRRIDKNVE
+587 
-602 KSYKY
+602 
-607 YNKTILVKLYRC
+607 
-619 RVKNNKS
+619 
-626 IDNLNLTENV
+626 
-636 KRYIELHSPKTSSME
+636 
-651 IVNDYKTMPKIIKIA
+651 
-666 EQPQEAEKEILE
+666 
-678 KKNEEVIQPIKVKK
+678 
-692 TPTKSKDI
+692 
-700 TLPQKSNTFDSV
+700 
-712 EKKGVNFSPSKD
+712 SKD

-854 HLNGYYN
+854 HLNGYYK

-869 MENLYSSLDENPIRH
+869 MENLYLSLNENPTRH
-884 DCFYR
+884 DRFYR
-889 LFNIIE
+889 LFSIIE

-915 DYLTKDIPISLCKF
+915 DYLTKDIPISLCKC

-942 PPSIKKSG
+942 PPSIKKAG

-980 LEEVYKNLI
+980 LEEVYKNLT

-1208 DEELTNA
+1208 DEELTKA
-1215 NKSANQGKKYFEE
+1215 YKSANQGKKYFEE

-1271 KKQTKQEIQ
+1271 TKQTKQETQ

-1365 KLVKENVISK
+1365 KLVKENIISK
-1375 MNHFTDTAALAEKK
+1375 MNHFTDTATLAEKK
-1389 ENKKT
+1389 RE
-1394 LS
+1394 

>member
-1 MENVWTDFKTDEET
+1 MENVWTNFKTDEET

-23 ENFVKTIV
+23 EDFVKTIV

-137 KLFEVSTDDIYKNL
+137 KLFEVSTDDIYKSL

-163 IMKSVKKVTNK
+163 IVKSIKKVANK
-174 IPTMLM
+174 IPSMLM

-236 VLTGD
+236 VLIGD
-241 NNIDVQIKKLQRKK
+241 NNIDVQIKKLQEKK

-299 RQCALIKKKYDNE
+299 RQCTLIKKKYDNE

-325 NAMIFELTRS
+325 KAMIFDLTRS

-389 SKDITLPQKSN
+389 SKDITPPLKSN

-406 KKDVNF
+406 KKD
-412 SPSKDLTE
+412 
-420 NKPNN
+420 
-425 EKGIKNFDTFNEYC
+425 
-439 KSLGF
+439 
-444 DDEDMEILYSSLKEN
+444 
-459 PTRHDRFYR
+459 
-468 LFNITEKEKHMFIF
+468 
-482 KTPAADLCQKDQ
+482 
-494 DYLTKDIPISLC
+494 
-506 KYRLKTG
+506 
-513 RSIEDIKL
+513 
-521 QPSIKRAGERA
+521 
-532 KTTPTISIKKYKTL
+532 
-546 NDFIKAIGFD
+546 
-556 DEDLEEVY
+556 
-564 NSLTE
+564 
-569 REKDIFS
+569 
-576 ETINVTETEDK
+576 
-587 KHIFTFIRRIDKNVE
+587 
-602 KSYKY
+602 
-607 YNKTILVKLYRC
+607 
-619 RVKNNKS
+619 
-626 IDNLNLTENV
+626 
-636 KRYIELHSPKTSSME
+636 
-651 IVNDYKTMPKIIKIA
+651 
-666 EQPQEAEKEILE
+666 
-678 KKNEEVIQPIKVKK
+678 
-692 TPTKSKDI
+692 
-700 TLPQKSNTFDSV
+700 
-712 EKKGVNFSPSKD
+712 VNFSPSKD

-831 NVKNHLRTNS
+831 NVKNHLKTNS

-849 IENYI
+849 IKNYI

-869 MENLYSSLDENPIRH
+869 MEILYSSLNENPTRH
-884 DCFYR
+884 DRFYR

-895 DEKHMFIF
+895 DERHMFIF

-915 DYLTKDIPISLCKF
+915 DYLTKDIPISLCKY
-929 RIKKGKGVDNIKL
+929 RLKTGRSIEDIKL
-942 PPSIKKSG
+942 QPSIKRAG

-966 LNGFIKAI
+966 LNDFIKAI

-980 LEEVYKNLI
+980 LEEVYNSLTE
-989 KREKDIF
+989 REKDIF
-996 SETINVTETKDKKHI
+996 SETINVTETEDKKHI
-1011 FTFVRRIDTNDKRNY
+1011 FTFIRRIDKNDEKSY

-1144 MQDIPE
+1144 MQDIPK
-1150 SICIHRIRSGKGVDG
+1150 SICIHRIRNGKGVDG

-1215 NKSANQGKKYFEE
+1215 YKSANQGKKYFEE

-1261 SNLLIYLKHK
+1261 NNLLIYLKHK

-1285 AEGPSFDNI
+1285 DESPSFDNI

-1345 EAKHFNMDSMELC
+1345 EAKLFNMDSMELC

-1375 MNHFTDTAALAEKK
+1375 MNHFTDTATLAEKK
-1389 ENKKT
+1389 RE
-1394 LS
+1394 

>member
-1 MENVWTDFKTDEET
+1 MENVWTNFKTDEET

-23 ENFVKTIV
+23 EDFVKIIV

-38 YDNKDEVKLTK
+38 YDNKNEVKLTK

-97 YDLKID
+97 YDLQID

-113 EEQRKVFIY
+113 EEQRKIFIY

-129 KMNFKDIE
+129 KMSFKDIE
-137 KLFEVSTDDIYKNL
+137 KLFEVSTDDIYKSL

-210 YYGFNYSSAKSL
+210 YYGFNYSSAKSP
-222 LIPVAEGDEEIINS
+222 LISVAEGDEAIINS
-236 VLTGD
+236 VLIGD
-241 NNIDVQIKKLQRKK
+241 NNIDFQIKKLQAKK
-255 LQAIEEIKRN
+255 LQAIEKIKRN

-279 YKNKGYSALEFLN
+279 YKDKGYSALEFLN

-325 NAMIFELTRS
+325 KAMIFDLTRS

-344 AETTN
+344 AEMTN

-364 VEKEILEKKN
+364 VEKEISENKN
-374 EEVIQPIKVEKTPTE
+374 EEVIQPIKVEKTPAK

-406 KKDVNF
+406 KKD
-412 SPSKDLTE
+412 
-420 NKPNN
+420 
-425 EKGIKNFDTFNEYC
+425 
-439 KSLGF
+439 
-444 DDEDMEILYSSLKEN
+444 
-459 PTRHDRFYR
+459 
-468 LFNITEKEKHMFIF
+468 
-482 KTPAADLCQKDQ
+482 
-494 DYLTKDIPISLC
+494 
-506 KYRLKTG
+506 
-513 RSIEDIKL
+513 
-521 QPSIKRAGERA
+521 
-532 KTTPTISIKKYKTL
+532 
-546 NDFIKAIGFD
+546 
-556 DEDLEEVY
+556 
-564 NSLTE
+564 
-569 REKDIFS
+569 
-576 ETINVTETEDK
+576 
-587 KHIFTFIRRIDKNVE
+587 
-602 KSYKY
+602 
-607 YNKTILVKLYRC
+607 
-619 RVKNNKS
+619 
-626 IDNLNLTENV
+626 
-636 KRYIELHSPKTSSME
+636 
-651 IVNDYKTMPKIIKIA
+651 
-666 EQPQEAEKEILE
+666 
-678 KKNEEVIQPIKVKK
+678 
-692 TPTKSKDI
+692 
-700 TLPQKSNTFDSV
+700 
-712 EKKGVNFSPSKD
+712 VNFSPSKD

-854 HLNGYYN
+854 HLNGYY
-861 ALGFDDED
+861 
-869 MENLYSSLDENPIRH
+869 
-884 DCFYR
+884 
-889 LFNIIE
+889 
-895 DEKHMFIF
+895 
-903 TKPAADLCQKDH
+903 
-915 DYLTKDIPISLCKF
+915 
-929 RIKKGKGVDNIKL
+929 
-942 PPSIKKSG
+942 
-950 ERVKTTP
+950 
-957 TISIKKYKT
+957 
-966 LNGFIKAI
+966 KA
-974 GFDDED
+974 
-980 LEEVYKNLI
+980 
-989 KREKDIF
+989 
-996 SETINVTETKDKKHI
+996 
-1011 FTFVRRIDTNDKRNY
+1011 
-1026 KYYNKTILVKLYRC
+1026 
-1040 RVKNNKSIENLNL
+1040 
-1053 TENIKRYIDFHSPK
+1053 
-1067 TSRME
+1067 
-1072 IINDYKTLNDY
+1072 
-1083 YKSLGFDDEDMEDL
+1083 LGFDDEDMEDL

-1132 IANLNKKDFHYL
+1132 IANLNKKDFHYI
-1144 MQDIPE
+1144 MQDIPK
-1150 SICIHRIRSGKGVDG
+1150 SICIHRIRNGKGVDG

-1215 NKSANQGKKYFEE
+1215 YKSANQGKKYFEE

-1271 KKQTKQEIQ
+1271 TKQTKQEIQ

-1285 AEGPSFDNI
+1285 DESPSFDNI

-1306 SSHIITKDLILNL
+1306 SSHIITKDLILSL

-1345 EAKHFNMDSMELC
+1345 EAKLFNIDSMELC
-1358 KILVDAI
+1358 KVLVDAI

>member
-1 MENVWTDFKTDEET
+1 MENVWTNFKTDEET

-163 IMKSVKKVTNK
+163 ILKSVKKVTNK

-236 VLTGD
+236 VLIGD
-241 NNIDVQIKKLQRKK
+241 NNIDVQIKKLQEKK

-299 RQCALIKKKYDNE
+299 KECALIKKKYDKE

-325 NAMIFELTRS
+325 NALIFDLTRS
-335 ERSGIGKIL
+335 ESSGIGKIL
-344 AETTN
+344 AEMTN
-349 KTMPKIIKIVEQPQE
+349 KTMPKIIKIAEQPQE
-364 VEKEILEKKN
+364 AKKEILEKKN
-374 EEVIQPIKVEKTPTE
+374 EEVIQPIKVKKTPTE
-389 SKDITLPQKSN
+389 SKDITPSLKSN
-400 TFDSVE
+400 TFDFVE
-406 KKDVNF
+406 KKDIN
-412 SPSKDLTE
+412 SSTSKALTE

-444 DDEDMEILYSSLKEN
+444 DDEDLENMYNELSTKEKERFNKCIIVTENEEKKHTFTFTKRITQNGDQINYQYYTESVIIRLYRNRLRNNKPVDNIEVSKKVKNHLKTNSIRGNNAPKIKNYIHLNGYYNALGFDDEDMEILYSSLDEN

-532 KTTPTISIKKYKTL
+532 KTTPTISIRKYKTL

-602 KSYKY
+602 RIYKY

-619 RVKNNKS
+619 RVKHNKT
-626 IDNLNLTENV
+626 IDKLNLTENV
-636 KRYIELHSPKTSSME
+636 KRYIEL
-651 IVNDYKTMPKIIKIA
+651 
-666 EQPQEAEKEILE
+666 
-678 KKNEEVIQPIKVKK
+678 
-692 TPTKSKDI
+692 
-700 TLPQKSNTFDSV
+700 
-712 EKKGVNFSPSKD
+712 
-724 LTENKPNNEKG
+724 
-735 IKNFDTFNEYCKS
+735 
-748 LGFDD
+748 
-753 EDLENMYNELSAK
+753 
-766 EKERFNKCI
+766 
-775 IVTEDAEKKHT
+775 
-786 FTFTKRITQNHDQLN
+786 
-801 YQYYTQSV
+801 
-809 IIRLYRGR
+809 
-817 LRNNKS
+817 
-823 VDNIEVSK
+823 
-831 NVKNHLRTNS
+831 
-841 IRGNNTPK
+841 
-849 IENYI
+849 
-854 HLNGYYN
+854 
-861 ALGFDDED
+861 
-869 MENLYSSLDENPIRH
+869 
-884 DCFYR
+884 
-889 LFNIIE
+889 
-895 DEKHMFIF
+895 
-903 TKPAADLCQKDH
+903 
-915 DYLTKDIPISLCKF
+915 
-929 RIKKGKGVDNIKL
+929 
-942 PPSIKKSG
+942 
-950 ERVKTTP
+950 
-957 TISIKKYKT
+957 
-966 LNGFIKAI
+966 
-974 GFDDED
+974 
-980 LEEVYKNLI
+980 
-989 KREKDIF
+989 
-996 SETINVTETKDKKHI
+996 
-1011 FTFVRRIDTNDKRNY
+1011 
-1026 KYYNKTILVKLYRC
+1026 
-1040 RVKNNKSIENLNL
+1040 
-1053 TENIKRYIDFHSPK
+1053 HSPK

-1103 IPFRHDYFYKTMNI
+1103 IPFRHDFFYNMMNI
-1117 VEEAENK
+1117 IEETKNK
-1124 HIFTFKKS
+1124 YIFTFKEG
-1132 IANLNKKDFHYL
+1132 INNLTKTEYHYL
-1144 MQDIPE
+1144 MQDIPK
-1150 SICIHRIRSGKGVDG
+1150 SICIHRLRSGKGIDG

-1171 ITNFVK
+1171 LTNLLK

-1184 SKSNKGKLDYCKTL
+1184 SKSDKAHKGKLDYCKTL

-1208 DEELTNA
+1208 DEELTKA
-1215 NKSANQGKKYFEE
+1215 YKSANQGKKYFEE

-1239 YIFEIKSTLKY
+1239 YIFEIKNALKY

-1256 YAYFT
+1256 YAYFAN
-1261 SNLLIYLKHK
+1261 NLLIYLKHK
-1271 KKQTKQEIQ
+1271 TKQTKQEIQ

-1285 AEGPSFDNI
+1285 DESPSFDNI

-1306 SSHIITKDLILNL
+1306 SSHIITKDLILSL

-1345 EAKHFNMDSMELC
+1345 EAKLFNIDSMELC

-1375 MNHFTDTAALAEKK
+1375 MNHFTDTAKLAEKK
-1389 ENKKT
+1389 RE
-1394 LS
+1394 

>member
-1 MENVWTDFKTDEET
+1 MENVWTNFKTDEET

-31 QKKYGIN
+31 QKKFGIN

-72 KNKHINVDSFFKK
+72 KDKHINVDSFFKK

-236 VLTGD
+236 VLIGD
-241 NNIDVQIKKLQRKK
+241 NNIDVQIKKLQEKK

-265 NRLKKEKTFNLIKF
+265 NRPKKEQAFNLIKF

-299 RQCALIKKKYDNE
+299 KECALIKKKYDKE

-325 NAMIFELTRS
+325 KALIFDLTRS
-335 ERSGIGKIL
+335 ENSGIGKIL

-364 VEKEILEKKN
+364 AEKEILEKKN
-374 EEVIQPIKVEKTPTE
+374 EEVIQPIKVKKTPTK

-400 TFDSVE
+400 TLDSVE

-626 IDNLNLTENV
+626 IENLNLTENV

-666 EQPQEAEKEILE
+666 EQPQEA
-678 KKNEEVIQPIKVKK
+678 
-692 TPTKSKDI
+692 
-700 TLPQKSNTFDSV
+700 
-712 EKKGVNFSPSKD
+712 
-724 LTENKPNNEKG
+724 
-735 IKNFDTFNEYCKS
+735 
-748 LGFDD
+748 
-753 EDLENMYNELSAK
+753 
-766 EKERFNKCI
+766 
-775 IVTEDAEKKHT
+775 
-786 FTFTKRITQNHDQLN
+786 
-801 YQYYTQSV
+801 
-809 IIRLYRGR
+809 
-817 LRNNKS
+817 
-823 VDNIEVSK
+823 
-831 NVKNHLRTNS
+831 
-841 IRGNNTPK
+841 
-849 IENYI
+849 
-854 HLNGYYN
+854 
-861 ALGFDDED
+861 
-869 MENLYSSLDENPIRH
+869 
-884 DCFYR
+884 
-889 LFNIIE
+889 
-895 DEKHMFIF
+895 
-903 TKPAADLCQKDH
+903 
-915 DYLTKDIPISLCKF
+915 
-929 RIKKGKGVDNIKL
+929 
-942 PPSIKKSG
+942 
-950 ERVKTTP
+950 
-957 TISIKKYKT
+957 
-966 LNGFIKAI
+966 
-974 GFDDED
+974 
-980 LEEVYKNLI
+980 
-989 KREKDIF
+989 
-996 SETINVTETKDKKHI
+996 
-1011 FTFVRRIDTNDKRNY
+1011 
-1026 KYYNKTILVKLYRC
+1026 
-1040 RVKNNKSIENLNL
+1040 
-1053 TENIKRYIDFHSPK
+1053 
-1067 TSRME
+1067 
-1072 IINDYKTLNDY
+1072 
-1083 YKSLGFDDEDMEDL
+1083 
-1097 YLSLAS
+1097 
-1103 IPFRHDYFYKTMNI
+1103 
-1117 VEEAENK
+1117 
-1124 HIFTFKKS
+1124 
-1132 IANLNKKDFHYL
+1132 
-1144 MQDIPE
+1144 
-1150 SICIHRIRSGKGVDG
+1150 
-1165 LKLNNT
+1165 
-1171 ITNFVK
+1171 
-1177 KEIEKEN
+1177 
-1184 SKSNKGKLDYCKTL
+1184 
-1198 NDYYKKYGIT
+1198 
-1208 DEELTNA
+1208 
-1215 NKSANQGKKYFEE
+1215 
-1228 FTTITKVNEEK
+1228 
-1239 YIFEIKSTLKY
+1239 
-1250 RHDLPA
+1250 
-1256 YAYFT
+1256 
-1261 SNLLIYLKHK
+1261 
-1271 KKQTKQEIQ
+1271 
-1280 NNLVI
+1280 
-1285 AEGPSFDNI
+1285 
-1294 KEYIH
+1294 
-1299 EYLSEIK
+1299 
-1306 SSHIITKDLILNL
+1306 
-1319 NLPKRYEY
+1319 
-1327 FLLNEFVINKD
+1327 
-1338 GSMSLDE
+1338 
-1345 EAKHFNMDSMELC
+1345 
-1358 KILVDAI
+1358 
-1365 KLVKENVISK
+1365 
-1375 MNHFTDTAALAEKK
+1375 
-1389 ENKKT
+1389 
-1394 LS
+1394 

>member
-1 MENVWTDFKTDEET
+1 
-15 FKLIMKYE
+15 
-23 ENFVKTIV
+23 
-31 QKKYGIN
+31 
-38 YDNKDEVKLTK
+38 
-49 KENEIFAL
+49 
-57 ASLLIEIDVLCIKNL
+57 
-72 KNKHINVDSFFKK
+72 
-85 EEGLMQRKICTA
+85 
-97 YDLKID
+97 
-103 KLENI
+103 
-108 IIRLP
+108 
-113 EEQRKVFIY
+113 
-122 SYGINRR
+122 
-129 KMNFKDIE
+129 
-137 KLFEVSTDDIYKNL
+137 
-151 LLTIRRLKSEVN
+151 
-163 IMKSVKKVTNK
+163 
-174 IPTMLM
+174 
-180 LDLEKRGYPRSEL
+180 
-193 IEALNLYDD
+193 
-202 KTKYTLQK
+202 
-210 YYGFNYSSAKSL
+210 
-222 LIPVAEGDEEIINS
+222 
-236 VLTGD
+236 
-241 NNIDVQIKKLQRKK
+241 
-255 LQAIEEIKRN
+255 
-265 NRLKKEKTFNLIKF
+265 
-279 YKNKGYSALEFLN
+279 
-292 AYRSLSE
+292 
-299 RQCALIKKKYDNE
+299 
-312 FNEIKDAKLSYKE
+312 
-325 NAMIFELTRS
+325 
-335 ERSGIGKIL
+335 
-344 AETTN
+344 
-349 KTMPKIIKIVEQPQE
+349 
-364 VEKEILEKKN
+364 
-374 EEVIQPIKVEKTPTE
+374 
-389 SKDITLPQKSN
+389 
-400 TFDSVE
+400 
-406 KKDVNF
+406 
-412 SPSKDLTE
+412 
-420 NKPNN
+420 
-425 EKGIKNFDTFNEYC
+425 
-439 KSLGF
+439 
-444 DDEDMEILYSSLKEN
+444 
-459 PTRHDRFYR
+459 
-468 LFNITEKEKHMFIF
+468 
-482 KTPAADLCQKDQ
+482 
-494 DYLTKDIPISLC
+494 
-506 KYRLKTG
+506 
-513 RSIEDIKL
+513 
-521 QPSIKRAGERA
+521 
-532 KTTPTISIKKYKTL
+532 
-546 NDFIKAIGFD
+546 
-556 DEDLEEVY
+556 
-564 NSLTE
+564 
-569 REKDIFS
+569 
-576 ETINVTETEDK
+576 
-587 KHIFTFIRRIDKNVE
+587 
-602 KSYKY
+602 
-607 YNKTILVKLYRC
+607 
-619 RVKNNKS
+619 
-626 IDNLNLTENV
+626 
-636 KRYIELHSPKTSSME
+636 
-651 IVNDYKTMPKIIKIA
+651 
-666 EQPQEAEKEILE
+666 
-678 KKNEEVIQPIKVKK
+678 
-692 TPTKSKDI
+692 
-700 TLPQKSNTFDSV
+700 
-712 EKKGVNFSPSKD
+712 
-724 LTENKPNNEKG
+724 
-735 IKNFDTFNEYCKS
+735 
-748 LGFDD
+748 
-753 EDLENMYNELSAK
+753 MYNELSAK

-841 IRGNNTPK
+841 IRDNNTPK

-903 TKPAADLCQKDH
+903 KKTAADLCQKDH

-942 PPSIKKSG
+942 PPSIKKAG
-950 ERVKTTP
+950 ERVKTAP

-974 GFDDED
+974 GFDGED
-980 LEEVYKNLI
+980 LEEVYKNLT

-996 SETINVTETKDKKHI
+996 SETINVSETEDKKHI

-1215 NKSANQGKKYFEE
+1215 YKSANQGKKYFEE

-1271 KKQTKQEIQ
+1271 TKQTKQETQ

-1345 EAKHFNMDSMELC
+1345 EAKLFNIDSMELC

>member
-1 MENVWTDFKTDEET
+1 MENVWTNFKTDEET

-23 ENFVKTIV
+23 EDFVKIIV

-38 YDNKDEVKLTK
+38 YDNKNEVKLTK

-97 YDLKID
+97 YDLQTD

-113 EEQRKVFIY
+113 EEQRKIFIY

-129 KMNFKDIE
+129 KMSFKDIE
-137 KLFEVSTDDIYKNL
+137 KLFEVSTDDIYKSL

-210 YYGFNYSSAKSL
+210 YYGFNYSSAKSP
-222 LIPVAEGDEEIINS
+222 LIPVAEGDEAIINS
-236 VLTGD
+236 VLIGD
-241 NNIDVQIKKLQRKK
+241 NNIDFQIKKLQAKK
-255 LQAIEEIKRN
+255 LQAIEKIKRN

-279 YKNKGYSALEFLN
+279 YKDKGYSALEFLN

-325 NAMIFELTRS
+325 KAMIFDLTRS

-344 AETTN
+344 AEMTN

-364 VEKEILEKKN
+364 VEKEISENKN
-374 EEVIQPIKVEKTPTE
+374 EEVIQPIKVKKTPAK

-406 KKDVNF
+406 KKD
-412 SPSKDLTE
+412 
-420 NKPNN
+420 
-425 EKGIKNFDTFNEYC
+425 
-439 KSLGF
+439 
-444 DDEDMEILYSSLKEN
+444 
-459 PTRHDRFYR
+459 
-468 LFNITEKEKHMFIF
+468 
-482 KTPAADLCQKDQ
+482 
-494 DYLTKDIPISLC
+494 
-506 KYRLKTG
+506 
-513 RSIEDIKL
+513 
-521 QPSIKRAGERA
+521 
-532 KTTPTISIKKYKTL
+532 
-546 NDFIKAIGFD
+546 
-556 DEDLEEVY
+556 
-564 NSLTE
+564 
-569 REKDIFS
+569 
-576 ETINVTETEDK
+576 
-587 KHIFTFIRRIDKNVE
+587 
-602 KSYKY
+602 
-607 YNKTILVKLYRC
+607 
-619 RVKNNKS
+619 
-626 IDNLNLTENV
+626 
-636 KRYIELHSPKTSSME
+636 
-651 IVNDYKTMPKIIKIA
+651 
-666 EQPQEAEKEILE
+666 
-678 KKNEEVIQPIKVKK
+678 
-692 TPTKSKDI
+692 
-700 TLPQKSNTFDSV
+700 
-712 EKKGVNFSPSKD
+712 VNFSPSKD

-854 HLNGYYN
+854 HLNGYYK

-869 MENLYSSLDENPIRH
+869 MENLYLSLNENPTRH
-884 DCFYR
+884 DRFYR
-889 LFNIIE
+889 LFSIIE

-915 DYLTKDIPISLCKF
+915 DYLTKDIPISLCKC

-942 PPSIKKSG
+942 PPSIKKAG

-974 GFDDED
+974 GFDGED
-980 LEEVYKNLI
+980 LEEVYKNLT

-996 SETINVTETKDKKHI
+996 SETINVSETEDKKHI

-1053 TENIKRYIDFHSPK
+1053 TENIKRYIDFHSQK

-1132 IANLNKKDFHYL
+1132 IANLNKKDFHYI
-1144 MQDIPE
+1144 MQDIPK
-1150 SICIHRIRSGKGVDG
+1150 SICIHRIRNGKGVDG

-1215 NKSANQGKKYFEE
+1215 YKSANQGKKYFEE

-1271 KKQTKQEIQ
+1271 TKQTKQEIQ

-1285 AEGPSFDNI
+1285 DESPSFDNI

-1306 SSHIITKDLILNL
+1306 SSHIITKDLILSL

-1345 EAKHFNMDSMELC
+1345 EAKLFNIDSMELC
-1358 KILVDAI
+1358 KVLVDAI

-1389 ENKKT
+1389 KNKKT

>member
-23 ENFVKTIV
+23 EDFVKTIV

-38 YDNKDEVKLTK
+38 YDNKEEVKLTK

-72 KNKHINVDSFFKK
+72 KDKHINVDSFFKK
-85 EEGLMQRKICTA
+85 EKGLMQRKICTA

-210 YYGFNYSSAKSL
+210 YYGFNYSSAKSP
-222 LIPVAEGDEEIINS
+222 LIPVAEGDEAIINS
-236 VLTGD
+236 VLIGD
-241 NNIDVQIKKLQRKK
+241 NNIDFQIKKLQEKK
-255 LQAIEEIKRN
+255 LQAIEKIKRN
-265 NRLKKEKTFNLIKF
+265 NRIKKEKTFNLIKF
-279 YKNKGYSALEFLN
+279 YKDKGYSALEFLN

-325 NAMIFELTRS
+325 KAMIFDLTRS

-364 VEKEILEKKN
+364 VEKEISENKN
-374 EEVIQPIKVEKTPTE
+374 EKLIQPIKVKKTPAK

-406 KKDVNF
+406 KKDVN
-412 SPSKDLTE
+412 
-420 NKPNN
+420 
-425 EKGIKNFDTFNEYC
+425 
-439 KSLGF
+439 
-444 DDEDMEILYSSLKEN
+444 SS
-459 PTRHDRFYR
+459 T
-468 LFNITEKEKHMFIF
+468 
-482 KTPAADLCQKDQ
+482 
-494 DYLTKDIPISLC
+494 
-506 KYRLKTG
+506 
-513 RSIEDIKL
+513 
-521 QPSIKRAGERA
+521 
-532 KTTPTISIKKYKTL
+532 
-546 NDFIKAIGFD
+546 
-556 DEDLEEVY
+556 
-564 NSLTE
+564 
-569 REKDIFS
+569 
-576 ETINVTETEDK
+576 
-587 KHIFTFIRRIDKNVE
+587 
-602 KSYKY
+602 
-607 YNKTILVKLYRC
+607 
-619 RVKNNKS
+619 
-626 IDNLNLTENV
+626 
-636 KRYIELHSPKTSSME
+636 
-651 IVNDYKTMPKIIKIA
+651 
-666 EQPQEAEKEILE
+666 
-678 KKNEEVIQPIKVKK
+678 
-692 TPTKSKDI
+692 
-700 TLPQKSNTFDSV
+700 
-712 EKKGVNFSPSKD
+712 SKD

-775 IVTEDAEKKHT
+775 IITEDAEKKHT

-841 IRGNNTPK
+841 IRDNNTPK

-903 TKPAADLCQKDH
+903 KKTAADLCQKDH

-942 PPSIKKSG
+942 PPSIKKVG
-950 ERVKTTP
+950 ERVKTAP

-980 LEEVYKNLI
+980 LEEVYKNLT

-1215 NKSANQGKKYFEE
+1215 YKSANQGKKYFEE

-1271 KKQTKQEIQ
+1271 TKQTKQETQ

-1306 SSHIITKDLILNL
+1306 SSHIITKDLILSL

-1345 EAKHFNMDSMELC
+1345 EAKLFNIDSMELC

-1375 MNHFTDTAALAEKK
+1375 MNHFTDTATLAEKK
-1389 ENKKT
+1389 RE
-1394 LS
+1394 

>member
-1 MENVWTDFKTDEET
+1 MENVWTNFKTDEET

-23 ENFVKTIV
+23 EDFVKIIV

-210 YYGFNYSSAKSL
+210 YYGFNYSSAKSP
-222 LIPVAEGDEEIINS
+222 LIPVAEGDEEVINS
-236 VLTGD
+236 VLIGD
-241 NNIDVQIKKLQRKK
+241 NNIDFQIKKLQEKK
-255 LQAIEEIKRN
+255 LQAIEKIKRN

-279 YKNKGYSALEFLN
+279 YKDKGYSALEFLN

-325 NAMIFELTRS
+325 KAMIFDLTRS

-364 VEKEILEKKN
+364 VEKEISEKKN
-374 EEVIQPIKVEKTPTE
+374 EEVIQPIKVKKTPAK

-406 KKDVNF
+406 KKDVN
-412 SPSKDLTE
+412 
-420 NKPNN
+420 
-425 EKGIKNFDTFNEYC
+425 
-439 KSLGF
+439 
-444 DDEDMEILYSSLKEN
+444 SS
-459 PTRHDRFYR
+459 T
-468 LFNITEKEKHMFIF
+468 
-482 KTPAADLCQKDQ
+482 
-494 DYLTKDIPISLC
+494 
-506 KYRLKTG
+506 
-513 RSIEDIKL
+513 
-521 QPSIKRAGERA
+521 
-532 KTTPTISIKKYKTL
+532 
-546 NDFIKAIGFD
+546 
-556 DEDLEEVY
+556 
-564 NSLTE
+564 
-569 REKDIFS
+569 
-576 ETINVTETEDK
+576 
-587 KHIFTFIRRIDKNVE
+587 
-602 KSYKY
+602 
-607 YNKTILVKLYRC
+607 
-619 RVKNNKS
+619 
-626 IDNLNLTENV
+626 
-636 KRYIELHSPKTSSME
+636 
-651 IVNDYKTMPKIIKIA
+651 
-666 EQPQEAEKEILE
+666 
-678 KKNEEVIQPIKVKK
+678 
-692 TPTKSKDI
+692 
-700 TLPQKSNTFDSV
+700 
-712 EKKGVNFSPSKD
+712 SKD

-854 HLNGYYN
+854 HLNGYYK

-869 MENLYSSLDENPIRH
+869 MENLYLSLNENPTRH
-884 DCFYR
+884 DRFYR
-889 LFNIIE
+889 LFSIIE

-915 DYLTKDIPISLCKF
+915 DYLTKDIPISLCKC

-942 PPSIKKSG
+942 PPSIKKAG

-980 LEEVYKNLI
+980 LEEVYKNLT

-1184 SKSNKGKLDYCKTL
+1184 SKSNKGKLDYCKNL

-1215 NKSANQGKKYFEE
+1215 YKSANQGKKYFEE

-1271 KKQTKQEIQ
+1271 TKQTKQETQ

-1345 EAKHFNMDSMELC
+1345 EAKLFNIDSMELC

>member
-1 MENVWTDFKTDEET
+1 
-15 FKLIMKYE
+15 
-23 ENFVKTIV
+23 
-31 QKKYGIN
+31 
-38 YDNKDEVKLTK
+38 
-49 KENEIFAL
+49 
-57 ASLLIEIDVLCIKNL
+57 
-72 KNKHINVDSFFKK
+72 
-85 EEGLMQRKICTA
+85 
-97 YDLKID
+97 
-103 KLENI
+103 
-108 IIRLP
+108 
-113 EEQRKVFIY
+113 
-122 SYGINRR
+122 
-129 KMNFKDIE
+129 
-137 KLFEVSTDDIYKNL
+137 
-151 LLTIRRLKSEVN
+151 
-163 IMKSVKKVTNK
+163 
-174 IPTMLM
+174 
-180 LDLEKRGYPRSEL
+180 
-193 IEALNLYDD
+193 
-202 KTKYTLQK
+202 
-210 YYGFNYSSAKSL
+210 
-222 LIPVAEGDEEIINS
+222 
-236 VLTGD
+236 
-241 NNIDVQIKKLQRKK
+241 
-255 LQAIEEIKRN
+255 
-265 NRLKKEKTFNLIKF
+265 
-279 YKNKGYSALEFLN
+279 
-292 AYRSLSE
+292 
-299 RQCALIKKKYDNE
+299 
-312 FNEIKDAKLSYKE
+312 
-325 NAMIFELTRS
+325 
-335 ERSGIGKIL
+335 
-344 AETTN
+344 
-349 KTMPKIIKIVEQPQE
+349 
-364 VEKEILEKKN
+364 
-374 EEVIQPIKVEKTPTE
+374 
-389 SKDITLPQKSN
+389 
-400 TFDSVE
+400 
-406 KKDVNF
+406 
-412 SPSKDLTE
+412 
-420 NKPNN
+420 
-425 EKGIKNFDTFNEYC
+425 
-439 KSLGF
+439 
-444 DDEDMEILYSSLKEN
+444 
-459 PTRHDRFYR
+459 
-468 LFNITEKEKHMFIF
+468 
-482 KTPAADLCQKDQ
+482 
-494 DYLTKDIPISLC
+494 
-506 KYRLKTG
+506 
-513 RSIEDIKL
+513 
-521 QPSIKRAGERA
+521 
-532 KTTPTISIKKYKTL
+532 
-546 NDFIKAIGFD
+546 
-556 DEDLEEVY
+556 
-564 NSLTE
+564 
-569 REKDIFS
+569 
-576 ETINVTETEDK
+576 
-587 KHIFTFIRRIDKNVE
+587 
-602 KSYKY
+602 
-607 YNKTILVKLYRC
+607 
-619 RVKNNKS
+619 
-626 IDNLNLTENV
+626 
-636 KRYIELHSPKTSSME
+636 ME

-712 EKKGVNFSPSKD
+712 EKKDVNFSPSKD

-884 DCFYR
+884 DFFYR

-895 DEKHMFIF
+895 EEKHMFIF

-915 DYLTKDIPISLCKF
+915 DYLTKDIPISLCKY
-929 RIKKGKGVDNIKL
+929 RLKTGRSIEDIKL

-950 ERVKTTP
+950 ERVRTTP

-966 LNGFIKAI
+966 LNDFIKTI

-980 LEEVYKNLI
+980 LEEVYKNLT

-996 SETINVTETKDKKHI
+996 SETINVTETEDKKHI

-1184 SKSNKGKLDYCKTL
+1184 SKSNKGKLDYCKNL

-1208 DEELTNA
+1208 EEELTNA
-1215 NKSANQGKKYFEE
+1215 YKSANQGKKYFEE

-1239 YIFEIKSTLKY
+1239 YIFEIKNALKY

-1256 YAYFT
+1256 YTYFT
-1261 SNLLIYLKHK
+1261 NNLLIYLKHK
-1271 KKQTKQEIQ
+1271 TKKTKQEIQ

-1285 AEGPSFDNI
+1285 AESPSFDNI

-1306 SSHIITKDLILNL
+1306 SSHIITKDLILSL

-1345 EAKHFNMDSMELC
+1345 EAKLFNIDSMELC

-1375 MNHFTDTAALAEKK
+1375 MNHFTDTATLAEKK
-1389 ENKKT
+1389 RE
-1394 LS
+1394 